1 MDLELKKSLKIIALV
16 TIISLMG
23 NIVLANDNGD
33 GEQEKYDITLS
44 QNYNYGEQKVNLE
57 WTGVTDDT
65 KLIDV
70 AQIGD
75 YVDYPISE
83 SKINS
88 NFSRLNRNIKNNTDI
103 KTEENKWRVLYND
116 GETVKLI
123 STNTV
128 ATTRISGEDYG
139 WRQANPYSY
148 GDEWGDCGGYGVYYQ
163 IDQIA
168 KCFADYNYI
177 NNVRSVD
184 IASLTRSNG
193 LINLRNFLGQTE
205 ADELEVEERQAGYQ
219 EIYDTDKR
227 DDFLGMGGYRIY
239 DAKVG
244 TITDQT
250 GFYTDGSKYFLPNY
264 YNGTDFLRAV
274 YYVDGN
280 GVYLHRVYT
289 KGKQITAG
297 VKIVITLRNEL
308 YKTSGDGSL
317 ENPWAISTTPGFA
330 KYTVYQKQEG
340 GEYEQ
345 KAIVSNPNIELNQTD
360 GILDLAAPDRPSAEL
375 GLIRGDGWNLN
386 LTVNSGDNGTYY
398 YHKVTAKAGKS
409 EKLYESNE
417 TCTTVATGVA
427 GYAYT
432 IDKNAYTDPGSQILS
447 RVGQKIKIPRTK
459 VNTEDY
465 LHIKAID
472 YAGNESETLHMKLT
486 FVFRDLN
493 LFKTYQEASNFDS
506 NGIAKT
512 PGWNYVNI
520 DWTPI
525 EIAEDRSELPDVELV
540 LDISG
545 SMNWNGRIGAM
556 KVGAKKLV
564 DNLLDRYPDMK
575 IGIVHYNNMENWDD
589 YSAREL
595 VTPTTDREVLKNKI
609 DTLKAYGENNAEN
622 GINLARKVFNRTN
635 KAAKIMIIMTDGGQT
650 SAGESSYSAS
660 RDALRQARSAGIN
673 IKALLINEDPF
684 ASVIYR
690 ADNNTICDD
699 VISVKDNS
707 DDVYN
712 AIAYDMYQKILDS
725 LVSKYSVYRDQEGV
739 NQYQLVKGEI
749 TEVNYGDGGA
759 TDRAGP
765 SRPIVTLSETGDR
778 DGNIKMSVWADDRG
792 TSYEFYA
799 KFVHPRTKEEL
810 YSNPTVQ
817 EVKTGVA
824 GYAWSVT
831 DSRDSDPGST
841 IRNLQF
847 VFGKNEVGKW
857 LHIRAIDYAGNLGE
871 VCHIKIETSRF
882 IPWEELNETKELFCV
897 QHGQT
902 IPAREDGKHL
912 NAVLTAG
919 SGEYA
924 IREVIADPKTGDRI
938 GTRFVEGTT
947 TNIYGTQPIYSY
959 SLGKY
964 EISPDTPARKP
975 GKEGNAT
982 DQEAY
987 ILNHYKENNTLESAV
1002 QKAMYHTEI
1011 SKGNVTWNWEETEE
1025 SSKLLAEANG
1035 YAAYKRKGYEFSN
1048 IKLDTAVYMD
1058 DDYKDVLIGPFILKY
1073 EPQGIKVAD
1082 KEIYFAGIVGMKI
1095 YNQNDEV
1102 ISELDKNANNIGSI
1116 NAEFVYTG
1124 TATANKRLEELFTK
1138 EKYKYPVGYEEFY
1151 IKIKYNDK
1159 LEDVTQI
1166 NKIEF
1171 IHSQYEVDA
1180 QYNVLDGTYNK
1191 VKWTPNRITRADKDV
1206 LWCNEVETNG
1216 YNQCIHN
1223 KTYSHIVGCYF
1234 YLTATVYNSYKTTS
1248 QRLIDVL
1255 WVKSGYNTKVQ
1266 TLYPNTGEEDP
1277 EYPSKSDEE
1286 KINEE
1291 WRLVMTLSGNVWN
1304 DGVEDQNN
1312 GLKENNESG
1321 IEKVRVNIYQ
1331 INKNGERTGL
1341 GYYTHTDTVGN
1352 YTLQDVKKG
1361 IYELEFVYNGQIYK
1375 STKLLV
1381 NGNVVDY
1388 KNDLSLSKYKN
1399 NSIAEETLDARQE
1412 LNIAYTEIAGN
1423 DTAIGGRGEIGLS
1436 YLEEINASYIQT
1448 TDNGYTK
1455 SEFEIPAKTSSNNVY
1470 YPISKRM
1477 TVNNQN
1483 YIRIIDT
1490 EYINLGLAERYK
1502 TDSSLRTDLYQTT
1515 FSIKGDKQSYIYS
1528 EKNIR
1533 DINSNAEVDEYVQ
1546 EVNRADYNWKLEDIL
1561 SKAPD
1566 EDTKNRLTEILGSKE
1581 NSELEAYLD
1590 YMIVIRNAGE
1600 KDQVQIA
1607 ELANY
1612 FSKDLEYV
1620 EKYRDFDITSWAQ
1633 VKYDTIN
1640 EESSRNKT
1648 DKIEIKW
1655 SANSKYGGVNNP
1667 YSNEYNKIYTTGLDR
1682 ADLRVQKGEYLEV
1695 HIILRVTKDNEGKI
1709 ELDENNAS
1717 KADMAEING
1726 YKTYYISDG
1735 SIAGLID
1742 RDSKPGNANP
1752 TEDREYWEDDEDKA
1766 PDLKMKL
1773 SESANSGESTDG
1785 QDDIKRDDNGNII
1798 GYGNVLE
1805 GNVWEDLKTTQNI
1818 QKLANNQI
1826 ISDGIRQ
1833 DDEPLIQNVQ
1843 VDLVEYFKHPTDS
1856 SKDVYLTLKTQK
1868 TRAVLSL
1875 SNGQK
1880 LDGGYSFI
1888 NLASGN
1894 YKIRFTYG
1902 TEEQLLQDSNL
1913 KYNGQDYQG
1922 ISTEDIYNKDGTET
1936 TYEDVEIMLVV
1947 DTSGSMNGSIENIKN
1962 LANKVQE
1969 GIANKLPKIKI
1980 GLTKFSNEAELI
1992 LRPTNN
1998 VNRLKREIE
2007 KLSSNGETAIAYGL
2021 DDAINSYSGSSKKRI
2036 MIVLT
2041 DSEETVQNVEQV
2053 IKKVED
2059 VSDNNKINLIT
2070 VLTKE
2075 NDEIFG
2081 TEAEPRRGTV
2091 YLNYNVDE
2099 NNIIEKVSNLVKE
2112 ESQLEDKKSSS
2123 KDIEG
2128 NEETPGTR
2136 AYSINKYK
2144 LMTLEKAEKID
2155 VENIKNLSGTE
2166 RAQRIKTLAE
2176 ETYMQA
2182 ESKMAKYKANN
2193 IKISNIH
2200 EYNLALMERPKT
2212 KLTIEAEI
2220 TAIKIVLSDNT
2231 TLIDT
2236 SKGISKNVMGL
2247 DVADAPV
2254 SIYMDEEIMQGSTL
2268 IVDYKVKVKNEG
2280 EIDTLANY
2288 ITGASTDTVTT
2299 SAKLVFNY
2307 TSKNML
2313 YRNSEISWDEV
2324 TIKDIQ
2330 GIITEEATKALK
2342 EENMKTYQTEGLG
2355 IELYPLGSKEVAEKK
2370 GSAEVNVIVTLSKII
2385 AAENNEADLTF
2396 DSSMEI
2402 VERENTVGHR
2412 AESEVPGNYVPD
2424 TTPIE
2429 LDAIKNRK
2437 IIITK
2442 PLGENQST
2450 TYVLI
2455 AIAIGIVAIITI
2467 AIIKKIK
2474 K

>member
-1 MDLELKKSLKIIALV
+1 MKKRLKIIALV
-16 TIISLMG
+16 AILSLMG
-23 NIVLANDNGD
+23 NIVLADDNGD
-33 GEQEKYDITLS
+33 GEQDKYDITLS

-83 SKINS
+83 SKLNS
-88 NFSRLNRNIKNNTDI
+88 NFNRLNRNIQYNTEL
-103 KTEENKWRVLYND
+103 KTDGNKWKVLYND
-116 GETVKLI
+116 GETIKLI
-123 STNTV
+123 SADTV

-139 WRQANPYSY
+139 WRKANPYSY

-168 KCFADYNYI
+168 KCFADYNYAS
-177 NNVRSVD
+177 NVRSVD
-184 IASLTRSNG
+184 IATLARSNG
-193 LINLRNFLGQTE
+193 LTNLRNFLGQTE
-205 ADELEVEERQAGYQ
+205 ADSIEVEERQEGYN
-219 EIYDTDKR
+219 EIYDTDKH
-227 DDFLGMGGYRIY
+227 DDWLGMGGYRIY

-244 TITDQT
+244 TVTDQT
-250 GFYTDGSKYFLPNY
+250 GFYTGGSRYFIPNY

-297 VKIVITLRNEL
+297 VKIVITLRNGL
-308 YKTSGDGSL
+308 YKTSGDGSP

-330 KYTVYQKQEG
+330 KYTVYQKEEG

-345 KAIVSNPNIELNQTD
+345 KATVSNPSIELNQTD
-360 GILDLAAPDRPSAEL
+360 GILDLAVPDKPTAEL

-398 YHKVTAKAGKS
+398 YHKITAKAGKS
-409 EKLYESNE
+409 EKLYTSNE
-417 TCTTVATGVA
+417 TCTTVVTGVA

-432 IDKNAYTDPGSQILS
+432 IDKNSNTDPGSQIMS
-447 RVGQKIKIPRTK
+447 RVGQKIKIPRTR
-459 VNTEDY
+459 VNTGDY

-493 LFKTYQEASNFDS
+493 LYKQYQEASNFDD
-506 NGIAKT
+506 NGIAQT

-525 EIAEDRSELPDVELV
+525 EITEDRSELPEVILTIDT
-540 LDISG
+540 SG
-545 SMNWNGRIGAM
+545 SMNRNGSGHWNESNPNNRINLVKSGATAL
-556 KVGAKKLV
+556 VTKL
-564 DNLLDRYPDMK
+564 LEYYPDMK
-575 IGIVHYNNMENWDD
+575 IGIVTFA
-589 YSAREL
+589 SG
-595 VTPTTDREVLKNKI
+595 VTVRANPTNDLNTLKNAI
-609 DTLKAYGENNAEN
+609 SGLYAVGSTNAAG
-622 GINLARKVFNRTN
+622 GISKSTDMLVNSTQKNRVLI
-635 KAAKIMIIMTDGGQT
+635 AMTDG
-650 SAGESSYSAS
+650 YPDSAS
-660 RDALRQARSAGIN
+660 ATIN
-673 IKALLINEDPF
+673 AIKRATNNNINVISLLIDAYSEAN
-684 ASVIYR
+684 SIYVPYSNKSYWV
-690 ADNNTICDD
+690 NNST
-699 VISVKDNS
+699 SEL
-707 DDVYN
+707 YN
-712 AIAYDMYQKILDS
+712 TLAYEMYQAIVDTMIS
-725 LVSKYSVYRDQEGV
+725 RYDVYRDQEGI
-739 NQYQLVKGEI
+739 NKYQKVLGET
-749 TEVNYGDGGA
+749 TEVNYADSGA

-765 SRPIVTLSETGDR
+765 TRPIVTLSETADR
-778 DGNIKMSVWADDRG
+778 DGKIKMSVWAEDRG

-841 IRNLQF
+841 IRDLQF

-857 LHIRAIDYAGNLGE
+857 LHIRAIDHAGNLGE

-882 IPWEELNETKELFCV
+882 IPWEELNETEELFCV

-912 NAVLTAG
+912 NAVLAAG
-919 SGEYA
+919 SGAYA
-924 IREVIADPKTGDRI
+924 IREVIADPKTGDRV

-964 EISPDTPARKP
+964 EISPDTPSRKP

-1025 SSKLLAEANG
+1025 SSKLLAEANA
-1035 YAAYKRKGYEFSN
+1035 YASYKRKGYEFSN

-1058 DDYKDVLIGPFILKY
+1058 NDYKDVLIGPFILKY
-1073 EPQGIKVAD
+1073 DPQGVKVAD
-1082 KEIYFAGIVGMKI
+1082 KEVYFAGITGMKI

-1116 NAEFVYTG
+1116 DAEFVYTG

-1151 IKIKYNDK
+1151 IKIKYNKK

-1191 VKWTPNRITRADKDV
+1191 VKWTPNRITKVDKDV

-1216 YNQCIHN
+1216 YNKCIHD

-1234 YLTATVYNSYKTTS
+1234 YLTATVYNSYRTTS

-1255 WVKSGYNTKVQ
+1255 WVKNGYNTKVQ
-1266 TLYPNTGEEDP
+1266 TLYPGTGEEDP

-1286 KINEE
+1286 KINDN
-1291 WRLVMTLSGNVWN
+1291 WRLVMTFDGNVWD
-1304 DGVEDQNN
+1304 DGMEDKNN
-1312 GLKENNESG
+1312 GLKENSESG
-1321 IEKVRVNIYQ
+1321 IEKAEVNIYQ
-1331 INKNGERTGL
+1331 IDQNKKRTGIS
-1341 GYYTHTDTVGN
+1341 YNTYTDTVGN
-1352 YTLQDVKKG
+1352 YTLKDVKKG
-1361 IYELEFVYNGQIYK
+1361 IYEIEFVYNGQIYK

-1399 NSIAEETLDARQE
+1399 NSVAEETATDRQE
-1412 LNIAYTEIAGN
+1412 LNTAYTEIAGN

-1455 SEFEIPAKTSSNNVY
+1455 PEFAISARTSSNDVY
-1470 YPISKRM
+1470 YPISKRI
-1477 TVNNQN
+1477 TVDTKN
-1483 YIRIIDT
+1483 YIRIVDT
-1490 EYINLGLAERYK
+1490 EYINLGLSERYK

-1533 DINSNAEVDEYVQ
+1533 DINSNTEVDEYVQ
-1546 EVNRADYNWKLEDIL
+1546 EVNRADYNWKLEDVL

-1566 EDTKNRLTEILGSKE
+1566 EETKNRLMEILGSKE

-1590 YMIVIRNAGE
+1590 YIIVIRNAGE

-1612 FSKDLEYV
+1612 FSKDLEYS

-1633 VKYDTIN
+1633 VKYDTVN
-1640 EESSRNKT
+1640 EETSRNKT

-1655 SANSKYGGVNNP
+1655 SANSKYGGINNP

-1682 ADLRVQKGEYLEV
+1682 EDLRVQKGEYLEV
-1695 HIILRVTKDNEGKI
+1695 HIILKVTKNSEGKI

-1742 RDSKPGNANP
+1742 RDSKPGNGNP
-1752 TEDREYWEDDEDKA
+1752 TEEKEYREDDEDKA

-1773 SESANSGESTDG
+1773 SESSNSGDSTDG
-1785 QDDIKRDDNGNII
+1785 QDNIKKDDDGNIR

-1805 GNVWEDLKTTQNI
+1805 GNVWEDLKTTKNI

-1902 TEEQLLQDSNL
+1902 TEEQLLQDADL

-1922 ISTEDIYNKDGTET
+1922 ISTEDIYNKEGTET
-1936 TYEDVEIMLVV
+1936 TYEDVEIMLVADV
-1947 DTSGSMNGSIENIKN
+1947 SGSMNGSIDNIKN

-1969 GIANKLPKIKI
+1969 GIASKLPKIKI

-1998 VNRLKREIE
+1998 TNKLKREIE
-2007 KLSSNGETAIAYGL
+2007 KLNAKGETAIAYGL
-2021 DDAINSYSGSSKKRI
+2021 DNALNSYSSEAKKKI
-2036 MIVLT
+2036 MLVLT

-2053 IKKVED
+2053 IKKVEEVTD
-2059 VSDNNKINLIT
+2059 SNKINLIT

-2075 NDEIFG
+2075 NDDIFG
-2081 TEAEPRRGTV
+2081 TESEPRRGTV

-2099 NNIIEKVSNLVKE
+2099 NAIIEKVSNLVKE
-2112 ESQLEDKKSSS
+2112 ESQLENKKSSS
-2123 KDIEG
+2123 KDLEG
-2128 NEETPGTR
+2128 NEKTPGTR
-2136 AYSINKYK
+2136 VYSINKYK

-2155 VENIKNLSGTE
+2155 VENIKKLSGTE
-2166 RAQRIKTLAE
+2166 REERIKTLAK

-2193 IKISNIH
+2193 VKKSNIH

-2220 TAIKIVLSDNT
+2220 TAIKVVLSDNT

-2236 SKGISKNVMGL
+2236 SKGMSKNVMGL
-2247 DVADAPV
+2247 DVQNAPV

-2268 IVDYKVKVKNEG
+2268 IVDYKVKVRNEG

-2307 TSKNML
+2307 TSRNML
-2313 YRNSEISWDEV
+2313 YRNSDISWDEV

-2330 GIITEEATKALK
+2330 GMITDEAKKVLK
-2342 EENMKTYQTEGLG
+2342 EEDMKTYQTEGLG
-2355 IELYPLGSKEVAEKK
+2355 IELYPLGSKEVEEKK
-2370 GSAEVNVIVTLSKII
+2370 GSAEVDVIITLSKII

-2402 VERENTVGHR
+2402 VERENTAGHR
-2412 AESEVPGNYVPD
+2412 SETEIPGNYVPD

-2437 IIITK
+2437 IIISK
-2442 PLGENQST
+2442 PLGENKST

-2455 AIAIGIVAIITI
+2455 AIATGIVVIIGVVLI
-2467 AIIKKIK
+2467 QRKKK
-2474 K
+2474 

>member
-1 MDLELKKSLKIIALV
+1 MKKRLKIIALV
-16 TIISLMG
+16 AILSLMG
-23 NIVLANDNGD
+23 NIVLADDNGD
-33 GEQEKYDITLS
+33 GEQDKYDITLS

-83 SKINS
+83 SKLNS
-88 NFSRLNRNIKNNTDI
+88 NFNRLDRNIQYNTELKIDG
-103 KTEENKWRVLYND
+103 NKWKVLYND
-116 GETVKLI
+116 GETIKLI
-123 STNTV
+123 SADTV

-139 WRQANPYSY
+139 WRKANPYSY

-168 KCFADYNYI
+168 KCFANYNYAS
-177 NNVRSVD
+177 NVRSVD
-184 IASLTRSNG
+184 IATLARSNG
-193 LINLRNFLGQTE
+193 LTNLRNFLGQTE
-205 ADELEVEERQAGYQ
+205 ADSIEVEERQEGYN
-219 EIYDTDKR
+219 EIYDTDKH
-227 DDFLGMGGYRIY
+227 DDWLGMGGYRIY

-250 GFYTDGSKYFLPNY
+250 GFYTGGSRYFIPNY

-280 GVYLHRVYT
+280 GIYLHRVYT

-297 VKIVITLRNEL
+297 VKIVITLRNGL
-308 YKTSGDGSL
+308 YKTSGDGSP
-317 ENPWAISTTPGFA
+317 ENPWTISTIPGFA

-345 KAIVSNPNIELNQTD
+345 KSTVSNPSIELNQTD
-360 GILDLAAPDRPSAEL
+360 AILDLAVPDKPTAEL

-398 YHKVTAKAGKS
+398 YHKITAKAGKS
-409 EKLYESNE
+409 EKLYTSNE
-417 TCTTVATGVA
+417 TCTTVVTGVA
-427 GYAYT
+427 GYSYT
-432 IDKNAYTDPGSQILS
+432 IDKNSDTNPGSQIMS

-459 VNTEDY
+459 VNTGDY

-493 LFKTYQEASNFDS
+493 LYKQYQEASNFDD
-506 NGIAKT
+506 NGIAQT

-525 EIAEDRSELPDVELV
+525 EITEDRSELPEVILTIDT
-540 LDISG
+540 SG
-545 SMNWNGRIGAM
+545 SMNRNGSGHWNESNPNNRINLVKSGATAL
-556 KVGAKKLV
+556 VTKL
-564 DNLLDRYPDMK
+564 LEYYPDMK
-575 IGIVHYNNMENWDD
+575 IGIVTFA
-589 YSAREL
+589 SG
-595 VTPTTDREVLKNKI
+595 VTVRANPTNDLNTLKNAI
-609 DTLKAYGENNAEN
+609 SGLYAVGSTNAAG
-622 GINLARKVFNRTN
+622 GISKSTDMLVNSTQKNRVLI
-635 KAAKIMIIMTDGGQT
+635 AMTDG
-650 SAGESSYSAS
+650 YPDSAS
-660 RDALRQARSAGIN
+660 ATIN
-673 IKALLINEDPF
+673 AIKRATNNNINVISLLIDAYSEAN
-684 ASVIYR
+684 SIYVPYSNKSYWV
-690 ADNNTICDD
+690 NNST
-699 VISVKDNS
+699 SEL
-707 DDVYN
+707 YN
-712 AIAYDMYQKILDS
+712 TLAYEMYQAIVDTMIS
-725 LVSKYSVYRDQEGV
+725 RYDVYRDQEGI
-739 NQYQLVKGEI
+739 NKYQKVLGET
-749 TEVNYGDGGA
+749 TEVNYADSGA

-765 SRPIVTLSETGDR
+765 TRPIVTLSETADR
-778 DGNIKMSVWADDRG
+778 DGKIKMSVWAEDRG

-841 IRNLQF
+841 IRDLQF

-857 LHIRAIDYAGNLGE
+857 LHIRAIDHAGNLGE

-882 IPWEELNETKELFCV
+882 IPWEELNETEELFCV

-912 NAVLTAG
+912 NAVLAAG
-919 SGEYA
+919 SGAYA
-924 IREVIADPKTGDRI
+924 IREVIADPKTGDRV

-964 EISPDTPARKP
+964 EISPDTPSRKP

-1025 SSKLLAEANG
+1025 SSKLLAEANA
-1035 YAAYKRKGYEFSN
+1035 YASYKRKGYEFSN

-1058 DDYKDVLIGPFILKY
+1058 NDYKDVLIGPFILKY
-1073 EPQGIKVAD
+1073 DPQGVKVAD
-1082 KEIYFAGIVGMKI
+1082 KEVYFAGITGMKI

-1116 NAEFVYTG
+1116 DAEFVYTG

-1151 IKIKYNDK
+1151 IKIKYNKK

-1191 VKWTPNRITRADKDV
+1191 VKWTPNRITKVDKDV

-1216 YNQCIHN
+1216 YNKCIHD

-1234 YLTATVYNSYKTTS
+1234 YLTATVYNSYRTTS

-1255 WVKSGYNTKVQ
+1255 WVKNGYNTKVQ
-1266 TLYPNTGEEDP
+1266 TLYPGTGEEDP

-1286 KINEE
+1286 KINDN
-1291 WRLVMTLSGNVWN
+1291 WRLVMTFDGNVWD
-1304 DGVEDQNN
+1304 DGMEDKNN
-1312 GLKENNESG
+1312 GLKENSESG
-1321 IEKVRVNIYQ
+1321 IEKAEVNIYQ
-1331 INKNGERTGL
+1331 IDQNKKRTGIS
-1341 GYYTHTDTVGN
+1341 YNTYTDTVGN
-1352 YTLQDVKKG
+1352 YTLKDVKKG
-1361 IYELEFVYNGQIYK
+1361 IYEIEFVYNGQIYK

-1399 NSIAEETLDARQE
+1399 NSVAEETATDRQE
-1412 LNIAYTEIAGN
+1412 LNTAYTEIAGN

-1455 SEFEIPAKTSSNNVY
+1455 PEFAISARTSSNDVY
-1470 YPISKRM
+1470 YPISKRI
-1477 TVNNQN
+1477 TVDTKN
-1483 YIRIIDT
+1483 YIRIVDT
-1490 EYINLGLAERYK
+1490 EYINLGLSERYK

-1533 DINSNAEVDEYVQ
+1533 DINSNTEVDEYVQ
-1546 EVNRADYNWKLEDIL
+1546 EVNRADYNWKLEDVL

-1566 EDTKNRLTEILGSKE
+1566 EETKNRLMEILGSKE

-1590 YMIVIRNAGE
+1590 YIIVIRNAGE

-1612 FSKDLEYV
+1612 FSKDLEYS

-1633 VKYDTIN
+1633 VKYDTVN
-1640 EESSRNKT
+1640 EETSRNKT

-1655 SANSKYGGVNNP
+1655 SANSKYGGINNP

-1682 ADLRVQKGEYLEV
+1682 EDLRVQKGEYLEV
-1695 HIILRVTKDNEGKI
+1695 HIILKVTKNSEGKI

-1742 RDSKPGNANP
+1742 RDSKPGNGNP
-1752 TEDREYWEDDEDKA
+1752 TEEKEYREDDEDKA

-1773 SESANSGESTDG
+1773 SESSNSGDSTDG
-1785 QDDIKRDDNGNII
+1785 QDNIKKDDDGNIR

-1805 GNVWEDLKTTQNI
+1805 GNVWEDLKTTKNI

-1902 TEEQLLQDSNL
+1902 TEEQLLQDADL

-1922 ISTEDIYNKDGTET
+1922 ISTEDIYNKEGTET
-1936 TYEDVEIMLVV
+1936 TYEDVEIMLVADV
-1947 DTSGSMNGSIENIKN
+1947 SGSMNGSIDNIKN

-1969 GIANKLPKIKI
+1969 GIASKLPKIKI

-1998 VNRLKREIE
+1998 TNKLKREIE
-2007 KLSSNGETAIAYGL
+2007 KLNAKGETAIAYGL
-2021 DDAINSYSGSSKKRI
+2021 DNALNSYSSEAKKKI
-2036 MIVLT
+2036 MLVLT

-2053 IKKVED
+2053 IKKVEEVTD
-2059 VSDNNKINLIT
+2059 SNKINLIT

-2075 NDEIFG
+2075 NDDIFG
-2081 TEAEPRRGTV
+2081 TESEPRRGTV

-2099 NNIIEKVSNLVKE
+2099 NVIIEKVSNLVKE
-2112 ESQLEDKKSSS
+2112 ESQLENKKSSS
-2123 KDIEG
+2123 KDLEG
-2128 NEETPGTR
+2128 NEKTPGTR
-2136 AYSINKYK
+2136 VYSINKYK

-2155 VENIKNLSGTE
+2155 VENIKKLSGTE
-2166 RAQRIKTLAE
+2166 REERIKTLAK

-2193 IKISNIH
+2193 VKKSNIH

-2220 TAIKIVLSDNT
+2220 TAIKVVLSDNT

-2236 SKGISKNVMGL
+2236 SKGMSKNVMGL
-2247 DVADAPV
+2247 DVQNAPV

-2268 IVDYKVKVKNEG
+2268 IVDYKVKVRNEG

-2307 TSKNML
+2307 TSRNML
-2313 YRNSEISWDEV
+2313 YRNSDISWDEV

-2330 GIITEEATKALK
+2330 GMITDEAKKVLK
-2342 EENMKTYQTEGLG
+2342 EEDMKTYQTEGLG
-2355 IELYPLGSKEVAEKK
+2355 IELYPLGSKEVEEKK
-2370 GSAEVNVIVTLSKII
+2370 GSAEVDVIITLSKII

-2402 VERENTVGHR
+2402 VERENTAGHR
-2412 AESEVPGNYVPD
+2412 SETEIPGNYVPD

-2437 IIITK
+2437 IIISK
-2442 PLGENQST
+2442 PLGENKST

-2455 AIAIGIVAIITI
+2455 AIATGIVVIIGVVLI
-2467 AIIKKIK
+2467 QRKKK
-2474 K
+2474 

>member
-1 MDLELKKSLKIIALV
+1 MKKRLKIIALV
-16 TIISLMG
+16 TLMSLMG
-23 NIVLANDNGD
+23 NIVLADDNGD
-33 GEQEKYDITLS
+33 QEKYDITLN

-83 SKINS
+83 SKLNS
-88 NFSRLNRNIKNNTDI
+88 NFNKLNSHIRYNTDI
-103 KTEENKWRVLYND
+103 KATGNKWKVLYND
-116 GETVKLI
+116 GETIKLI
-123 STNTV
+123 STDTV
-128 ATTRISGEDYG
+128 ATTKISGEDYG

-148 GDEWGDCGGYGVYYQ
+148 GDEWGDGGGYGMYYQ

-168 KCFADYNYI
+168 KCFADYNYVS
-177 NNVRSVD
+177 NVRTVD
-184 IASLTRSNG
+184 IASLARSSG
-193 LINLRNFLGQTE
+193 LTNLRNFLGQTE
-205 ADELEVEERQAGYQ
+205 ADDIEVEERQEGYN

-227 DDFLGMGGYRIY
+227 DDFLGTGIGGYRIY
-239 DAKVG
+239 HAKVG
-244 TITDQT
+244 TITDKT
-250 GFYTDGSKYFLPNY
+250 GFYIGGSKYFLPNY
-264 YNGTDFLRAV
+264 YNGNNFLRAV

-280 GVYLHRVYT
+280 GLYLHRVYT
-289 KGKQITAG
+289 KGKRISAG
-297 VKIVITLRNEL
+297 VKIVITLRDGL
-308 YKTSGDGSL
+308 YKTSGDGSP

-345 KAIVSNPNIELNQTD
+345 KAIVSNPSIELTQTD
-360 GILDLAAPDRPSAEL
+360 GILDLAAPDRPTAEL

-409 EKLYESNE
+409 EKLYTSNE
-417 TCTTVATGVA
+417 TCTTVVTGVA
-427 GYAYT
+427 GYSYT
-432 IDKNAYTDPGSQILS
+432 IDKNGNTDPGNRILS
-447 RVGQKIKIPRTK
+447 RVGQTIKIPRTK
-459 VNTEDY
+459 VNTGEY

-493 LFKTYQEASNFDS
+493 LYKQYQEASNFDD
-506 NGIAKT
+506 NGIAQT

-525 EIAEDRSELPDVELV
+525 EITEDRTEIPDVCLAIDV
-540 LDISG
+540 SG
-545 SMNWNGRIGAM
+545 SMRGRGISVVKSGMTVLINKLMDYYPEMRISIIAFNSYARIKIQNSNNRNALLSAINSLGAS
-556 KVGAKKLV
+556 GGTRADL
-564 DNLLDRYPDMK
+564 
-575 IGIVHYNNMENWDD
+575 GIREGNNIINN
-589 YSAREL
+589 S
-595 VTPTTDREVLKNKI
+595 TQKNHVLI
-609 DTLKAYGENNAEN
+609 T
-622 GINLARKVFNRTN
+622 
-635 KAAKIMIIMTDGGQT
+635 MTDGMSGGDPNSEILRANQRGTKTISLIIDYGETGQFT
-650 SAGESSYSAS
+650 NSNSLYTVSAG
-660 RDALRQARSAGIN
+660 
-673 IKALLINEDPF
+673 
-684 ASVIYR
+684 
-690 ADNNTICDD
+690 NN
-699 VISVKDNS
+699 SL
-707 DDVYN
+707 YN
-712 AIAYDMYQKILDS
+712 AIAYSLYQEIQDTMIS
-725 LVSKYSVYRDQEGV
+725 RYDVYRDQEGI
-739 NQYQLVKGEI
+739 NKYQKVLGET
-749 TEVNYGDGGA
+749 TEVNYADGGA

-765 SRPIVTLSETGDR
+765 TRPIVTLSETADR
-778 DGNIKMSVWADDRG
+778 DGNIKMSVWAEDRG

-799 KFVHPRTKEEL
+799 KFVHPRTKAEL

-841 IRNLQF
+841 IRDLQF

-857 LHIRAIDYAGNLGE
+857 LHIRAIDHAGNLGK

-882 IPWEELNETKELFCV
+882 IPWEELNETEELFCV

-912 NAVLTAG
+912 NAVLAAG
-919 SGEYA
+919 SGAYA
-924 IREVIADPKTGDRI
+924 IREVIADPKTGDRV

-964 EISPDTPARKP
+964 EISPDTPSRKP

-1025 SSKLLAEANG
+1025 SSKLLAEANA
-1035 YAAYKRKGYEFSN
+1035 YASYKRKGYEFSN

-1058 DDYKDVLIGPFILKY
+1058 NDYKDVLIGPFILKY
-1073 EPQGIKVAD
+1073 DPQGVKVAD
-1082 KEIYFAGIVGMKI
+1082 KEVYFAGITGMKI

-1116 NAEFVYTG
+1116 DAEFVYTG

-1151 IKIKYNDK
+1151 IKIKYNKK

-1191 VKWTPNRITRADKDV
+1191 VKWTPNRITKVDKDV

-1216 YNQCIHN
+1216 YNKCIHD

-1255 WVKSGYNTKVQ
+1255 WVKNGYKTKVQ
-1266 TLYPNTGEEDP
+1266 TLYPGTGEEDP

-1286 KINEE
+1286 KINDN
-1291 WRLVMTLSGNVWN
+1291 WRLVMTFDGNVWD
-1304 DGVEDQNN
+1304 DGMEDKNN
-1312 GLKENNESG
+1312 GLKENSESG
-1321 IEKVRVNIYQ
+1321 IEKAEVNIYQ
-1331 INKNGERTGL
+1331 IDQNKKRTGIS
-1341 GYYTHTDTVGN
+1341 YNTYTDTVGN
-1352 YTLQDVKKG
+1352 YTLKDVKKG
-1361 IYELEFVYNGQIYK
+1361 IYEIEFVYNGQIYK

-1399 NSIAEETLDARQE
+1399 NSVAEETATDRQE
-1412 LNIAYTEIAGN
+1412 LNTAYTEIAGN

-1455 SEFEIPAKTSSNNVY
+1455 PEFAISARTSSNDVY
-1470 YPISKRM
+1470 YPISKRI
-1477 TVNNQN
+1477 TVDNKN
-1483 YIRIIDT
+1483 YIRIVDT
-1490 EYINLGLAERYK
+1490 EYINLGLSERYK

-1515 FSIKGDKQSYIYS
+1515 FSIKGEKQSYIYS

-1533 DINSNAEVDEYVQ
+1533 DINSNTEVDEYVQ
-1546 EVNRADYNWKLEDIL
+1546 EVNRADYNWKLEDVL

-1566 EDTKNRLTEILGSKE
+1566 EETKNRLMEILGSKE

-1590 YMIVIRNAGE
+1590 YIIVIRNAGE

-1612 FSKDLEYV
+1612 FSKDLEYS

-1633 VKYDTIN
+1633 VKYDTVN
-1640 EESSRNKT
+1640 EETSRNKT

-1655 SANSKYGGVNNP
+1655 SANSKYGGINNP

-1682 ADLRVQKGEYLEV
+1682 EDLRVQKGEYLEV
-1695 HIILRVTKDNEGKI
+1695 HIILKVTKNSEGKI

-1742 RDSKPGNANP
+1742 RDSKPGNGNP
-1752 TEDREYWEDDEDKA
+1752 TEEKEYREDDEDKA

-1773 SESANSGESTDG
+1773 SESSNSGDSTDG
-1785 QDDIKRDDNGNII
+1785 QDNIKKDDDGNIR

-1805 GNVWEDLKTTQNI
+1805 GNVWEDLKTTKNI

-1856 SKDVYLTLKTQK
+1856 SKDVYLTIKTQK

-1888 NLASGN
+1888 NLPAGK
-1894 YKIRFTYG
+1894 YKVKFTYG
-1902 TEEQLLQDSNL
+1902 NEEQLKENL

-1922 ISTEDIYNKDGTET
+1922 IMTEDIYDKEGTKK
-1936 TYEDVEIMLVV
+1936 TYEDVEVMLVA
-1947 DTSGSMNGSIENIKN
+1947 DSSGSMTSSINAIKD
-1962 LANKVQE
+1962 LANKVSD
-1969 GIANKLPKIKI
+1969 KLKSNSPGIKI
-1980 GLTKFSNEAELI
+1980 GLVKFNNEAKL
-1992 LRPTNN
+1992 LLNPTDNAN
-1998 VNRLKREIE
+1998 
-2007 KLSSNGETAIAYGL
+2007 KLQRAINSLNSSDETAIGYGL
-2021 DDAINSYSGSSKKRI
+2021 DKAVNGYTKDAKKKI
-2036 MIVLT
+2036 MLLLT
-2041 DSEETVQNVEQV
+2041 DSDETVEQIEKV
-2053 IKKVED
+2053 IKRVETITD
-2059 VSDNNKINLIT
+2059 VGKINLIT

-2081 TEAEPRRGTV
+2081 TEAQPRRGVV
-2091 YLNYNVDE
+2091 YQIQDANSDTIIDEIVKNVKDYGFGENKISNAKDVEGDE
-2099 NNIIEKVSNLVKE
+2099 N
-2112 ESQLEDKKSSS
+2112 
-2123 KDIEG
+2123 
-2128 NEETPGTR
+2128 TPGTR
-2136 AYSINKYK
+2136 IYSINKYK
-2144 LMTLEKAEKID
+2144 NMTWGKASKID
-2155 VENIKNLSGTE
+2155 VEKIAETENTSDKEKMIKD
-2166 RAQRIKTLAE
+2166 LAD
-2176 ETYMQA
+2176 ETYMTA
-2182 ESKMAKYKANN
+2182 ESQMAHYAPNNVKA
-2193 IKISNIH
+2193 SNIH

-2212 KLTIEAEI
+2212 KLTISSEI
-2220 TAIKIVLSDNT
+2220 TAIKVILSDNT
-2231 TLIDT
+2231 VLIDT
-2236 SKGISKNVMGL
+2236 SKGMNRNVMGL
-2247 DVADAPV
+2247 DVKNAPV
-2254 SIYMDEEIMQGSTL
+2254 SIYMDEEVMHGTTL
-2268 IVDYKVKVKNEG
+2268 IVEYKITLKNEG
-2280 EIDTLANY
+2280 EIDSLSNY
-2288 ITGASTDTVTT
+2288 ITGASADTVAT
-2299 SAKLVFNY
+2299 AANLVFNY

-2313 YRNSEISWDEV
+2313 YRDATVKWDEV
-2324 TIKDIQ
+2324 KISQLKNKNNDMLSDEVKSSLS
-2330 GIITEEATKALK
+2330 EEEKRVYETNGFGLK
-2342 EENMKTYQTEGLG
+2342 
-2355 IELYPLGSKEVAEKK
+2355 LYPLGSKEVEDGT
-2370 GSAEVNVIVTLSKII
+2370 GSSEATFTLTLSKLMTS
-2385 AAENNEADLTF
+2385 ENTESDLTF

-2402 VERENTVGHR
+2402 VERGNDAGRR
-2412 AESEVPGNYVPD
+2412 AENETPGNHVPD
-2424 TTPIE
+2424 PLVSPKEADGI
-2429 LDAIKNRK
+2429 NGRR

-2442 PLGENQST
+2442 PLGENRST
-2450 TYVLI
+2450 LYVVI
-2455 AIAIGIVAIITI
+2455 AIVLGVITIISI

>member
-1 MDLELKKSLKIIALV
+1 MKKRLKIIALV
-16 TIISLMG
+16 AILSLMG
-23 NIVLANDNGD
+23 NIVLADDNGD
-33 GEQEKYDITLS
+33 GEQDKYDITLS

-83 SKINS
+83 SKLNS
-88 NFSRLNRNIKNNTDI
+88 NFNRLDRNIQYNTELKIDG
-103 KTEENKWRVLYND
+103 NKWKVLYND
-116 GETVKLI
+116 GETIKLI
-123 STNTV
+123 SADTV

-139 WRQANPYSY
+139 WRKANPYSY

-168 KCFADYNYI
+168 KCFANYNYAS
-177 NNVRSVD
+177 NVRSVD
-184 IASLTRSNG
+184 IATLARSNG
-193 LINLRNFLGQTE
+193 LTNLRNFLGQTE
-205 ADELEVEERQAGYQ
+205 ADSIEVEERQEGYN
-219 EIYDTDKR
+219 EIYDTDKH
-227 DDFLGMGGYRIY
+227 DDWLGMGGYRIY

-250 GFYTDGSKYFLPNY
+250 GFYTGGSRYFIPNY

-280 GVYLHRVYT
+280 GIYLHRVYT

-297 VKIVITLRNEL
+297 VKIVITLRNGL
-308 YKTSGDGSL
+308 YKTSGDGSP
-317 ENPWAISTTPGFA
+317 ENPWTISTIPGFA

-345 KAIVSNPNIELNQTD
+345 KSTVSNPSIELNQTD
-360 GILDLAAPDRPSAEL
+360 AILDLAVPDKPTAEL

-398 YHKVTAKAGKS
+398 YHKITAKAGKS
-409 EKLYESNE
+409 EKLYTSNE
-417 TCTTVATGVA
+417 TCTTVVTGVA
-427 GYAYT
+427 GYSYT
-432 IDKNAYTDPGSQILS
+432 IDKNSDTNPGSQIMS

-459 VNTEDY
+459 VNTGDY

-493 LFKTYQEASNFDS
+493 LYKQYQEASNFDD
-506 NGIAKT
+506 NGIAQT

-525 EIAEDRSELPDVELV
+525 EITEDRSELPEVILTIDT
-540 LDISG
+540 SG
-545 SMNWNGRIGAM
+545 SMNRNGSGHWNESNPNNRINLVKSGATAL
-556 KVGAKKLV
+556 VTKL
-564 DNLLDRYPDMK
+564 LEYYPDMK
-575 IGIVHYNNMENWDD
+575 IGIVTFA
-589 YSAREL
+589 SG
-595 VTPTTDREVLKNKI
+595 VTVRANPTNDLNTLKNAI
-609 DTLKAYGENNAEN
+609 SGLYAVGSTNAAG
-622 GINLARKVFNRTN
+622 GISKSTDMLVNSTQKNRVLI
-635 KAAKIMIIMTDGGQT
+635 AMTDG
-650 SAGESSYSAS
+650 YPDSAS
-660 RDALRQARSAGIN
+660 ATIN
-673 IKALLINEDPF
+673 AIKRATNNNINVISLLIDAYSEAN
-684 ASVIYR
+684 SIYVPYSNKSYWV
-690 ADNNTICDD
+690 NNST
-699 VISVKDNS
+699 SEL
-707 DDVYN
+707 YN
-712 AIAYDMYQKILDS
+712 TLAYEMYQAIVDTMIS
-725 LVSKYSVYRDQEGV
+725 RYDVYRDQEGI
-739 NQYQLVKGEI
+739 NKYQKVLGET
-749 TEVNYGDGGA
+749 TEVNYADSGA

-765 SRPIVTLSETGDR
+765 TRPIVTLSETADR
-778 DGNIKMSVWADDRG
+778 DGKIKMSVWAEDRG

-841 IRNLQF
+841 IRDLQF

-857 LHIRAIDYAGNLGE
+857 LHIRAIDHAGNLGE

-882 IPWEELNETKELFCV
+882 IPWEELNETEELFCV

-912 NAVLTAG
+912 NAVLAAG
-919 SGEYA
+919 SGAYA
-924 IREVIADPKTGDRI
+924 IREVIADPKTGDRV

-964 EISPDTPARKP
+964 EISPDTPSRKP

-1025 SSKLLAEANG
+1025 SSKLLAEANA
-1035 YAAYKRKGYEFSN
+1035 YASYKRKGYEFSN

-1058 DDYKDVLIGPFILKY
+1058 NDYKDVLIGPFILKY
-1073 EPQGIKVAD
+1073 DPQGVKVAD
-1082 KEIYFAGIVGMKI
+1082 KEVYFAGITGMKI

-1116 NAEFVYTG
+1116 DAEFVYTG

-1151 IKIKYNDK
+1151 IKIKYNKK

-1191 VKWTPNRITRADKDV
+1191 VKWTPNRITKVDKDV

-1216 YNQCIHN
+1216 YNKCIHD

-1234 YLTATVYNSYKTTS
+1234 YLTATVYNSYRTTS

-1255 WVKSGYNTKVQ
+1255 WVKNGYNTKVQ
-1266 TLYPNTGEEDP
+1266 TLYPGTGEEDP

-1286 KINEE
+1286 KINDN
-1291 WRLVMTLSGNVWN
+1291 WRLVMTFDGNVWD
-1304 DGVEDQNN
+1304 DGMEDKNN
-1312 GLKENNESG
+1312 GLKENSESG
-1321 IEKVRVNIYQ
+1321 IEKAEVNIYQ
-1331 INKNGERTGL
+1331 IDQNKKRTGIS
-1341 GYYTHTDTVGN
+1341 YNTYTDTVGN
-1352 YTLQDVKKG
+1352 YTLKDVKKG
-1361 IYELEFVYNGQIYK
+1361 IYEIEFVYNGQIYK

-1399 NSIAEETLDARQE
+1399 NSVAEETATDRQE
-1412 LNIAYTEIAGN
+1412 LNTAYTEIAGN

-1455 SEFEIPAKTSSNNVY
+1455 PEFAISARTSSNDVY
-1470 YPISKRM
+1470 YPISKRI
-1477 TVNNQN
+1477 TVDTKN
-1483 YIRIIDT
+1483 YIRIVDT
-1490 EYINLGLAERYK
+1490 EYINLGLSERYK

-1533 DINSNAEVDEYVQ
+1533 DINSNTEVDEYVQ
-1546 EVNRADYNWKLEDIL
+1546 EVNRADYNWKLEDVL

-1566 EDTKNRLTEILGSKE
+1566 EETKNRLMEILGSKE

-1590 YMIVIRNAGE
+1590 YIIVIRNAGE

-1612 FSKDLEYV
+1612 FSKDLEYS

-1633 VKYDTIN
+1633 VKYDTVN
-1640 EESSRNKT
+1640 EETSRNKT

-1655 SANSKYGGVNNP
+1655 SANSKYGGINNP

-1682 ADLRVQKGEYLEV
+1682 EDLRVQKGEYLEV
-1695 HIILRVTKDNEGKI
+1695 HIILKVTKNSEGKI

-1742 RDSKPGNANP
+1742 RDSKPGNGNP
-1752 TEDREYWEDDEDKA
+1752 TEEKEYREDDEDKA

-1773 SESANSGESTDG
+1773 SESSNSGDSTDG
-1785 QDDIKRDDNGNII
+1785 QDNIKKDDDGNIR

-1805 GNVWEDLKTTQNI
+1805 GNVWEDLKTTKNI

-1902 TEEQLLQDSNL
+1902 TEEQLLQDADL

-1922 ISTEDIYNKDGTET
+1922 ISTEDIYNKEGTET
-1936 TYEDVEIMLVV
+1936 TYEDVEIMLVADV
-1947 DTSGSMNGSIENIKN
+1947 SGSMNGSIDNIKN

-1969 GIANKLPKIKI
+1969 GIASKLPKIKI

-1998 VNRLKREIE
+1998 TNKLKREIE
-2007 KLSSNGETAIAYGL
+2007 KLNAKGETAIAYGL
-2021 DDAINSYSGSSKKRI
+2021 DNALNSYSSEAKKKI
-2036 MIVLT
+2036 MLVLT

-2053 IKKVED
+2053 IKKVEEVTD
-2059 VSDNNKINLIT
+2059 SNKINLIT

-2075 NDEIFG
+2075 NDDIFG
-2081 TEAEPRRGTV
+2081 TESEPRRGTV

-2099 NNIIEKVSNLVKE
+2099 NVIIEKVSNLVKE
-2112 ESQLEDKKSSS
+2112 ESQLENKKSSS
-2123 KDIEG
+2123 KDLAG
-2128 NEETPGTR
+2128 NEKTPGTR
-2136 AYSINKYK
+2136 VYSINKYK

-2155 VENIKNLSGTE
+2155 VENIKKLSGTE
-2166 RAQRIKTLAE
+2166 REERIKTLAK

-2193 IKISNIH
+2193 VKKSNIH

-2220 TAIKIVLSDNT
+2220 TAIKVVLSDNT

-2236 SKGISKNVMGL
+2236 SKGMSKNVMGL
-2247 DVADAPV
+2247 DVQNAPV

-2268 IVDYKVKVKNEG
+2268 IVDYKVKVRNEG

-2307 TSKNML
+2307 TSRNML
-2313 YRNSEISWDEV
+2313 YRNSDISWDEV

-2330 GIITEEATKALK
+2330 GMITDEAKKVLK
-2342 EENMKTYQTEGLG
+2342 EEDMKTYQTEGLG
-2355 IELYPLGSKEVAEKK
+2355 IELYPLGSKEVEEKK
-2370 GSAEVNVIVTLSKII
+2370 GSAEVDVIITLSKII

-2402 VERENTVGHR
+2402 VERENTAGHR
-2412 AESEVPGNYVPD
+2412 SETEIPGNYVPD

-2437 IIITK
+2437 IIISK
-2442 PLGENQST
+2442 PLGENKST

-2455 AIAIGIVAIITI
+2455 AIATGIVVIIGVVLI
-2467 AIIKKIK
+2467 QRKKK
-2474 K
+2474 

>member
-1 MDLELKKSLKIIALV
+1 MKKRLKIIALV
-16 TIISLMG
+16 AILSLMG
-23 NIVLANDNGD
+23 NIVLADDNGD
-33 GEQEKYDITLS
+33 GEQDKYDITLS

-83 SKINS
+83 SKLNS
-88 NFSRLNRNIKNNTDI
+88 NFNRLDRNIQYNTELKIDG
-103 KTEENKWRVLYND
+103 NKWKVLYND
-116 GETVKLI
+116 GETIKLI
-123 STNTV
+123 SADTV

-139 WRQANPYSY
+139 WRKANPYSY

-168 KCFADYNYI
+168 KCFANYNYAS
-177 NNVRSVD
+177 NVRSVD
-184 IASLTRSNG
+184 IATLARSNG
-193 LINLRNFLGQTE
+193 LTNLRNFLGQTE
-205 ADELEVEERQAGYQ
+205 ADSIEVEERQEGYN
-219 EIYDTDKR
+219 EIYDTDKH
-227 DDFLGMGGYRIY
+227 DDWLGMGGYRIY

-250 GFYTDGSKYFLPNY
+250 GFYTGGSRYFIPNY

-280 GVYLHRVYT
+280 GIYLHRVYT

-297 VKIVITLRNEL
+297 VKIVITLRNGL
-308 YKTSGDGSL
+308 YKTSGDGSP
-317 ENPWAISTTPGFA
+317 ENPWTISTIPGFA

-345 KAIVSNPNIELNQTD
+345 KSTVSNPSIELNQTD
-360 GILDLAAPDRPSAEL
+360 AILDLAVPDKPTAEL

-398 YHKVTAKAGKS
+398 YHKITAKAGKS
-409 EKLYESNE
+409 EKLYTSNE
-417 TCTTVATGVA
+417 TCTTVVTGVA
-427 GYAYT
+427 GYSYI
-432 IDKNAYTDPGSQILS
+432 IDKNSDTNPGSQIMS

-459 VNTEDY
+459 VNTGDY

-493 LFKTYQEASNFDS
+493 LYKQYQEASNFDD
-506 NGIAKT
+506 NGIAQT

-525 EIAEDRSELPDVELV
+525 EITEDRSELPEVILTIDT
-540 LDISG
+540 SG
-545 SMNWNGRIGAM
+545 SMNRNGSGHWNESNPNNRINLVKSGATAL
-556 KVGAKKLV
+556 VTKL
-564 DNLLDRYPDMK
+564 LEYYPDMK
-575 IGIVHYNNMENWDD
+575 IGIVTFA
-589 YSAREL
+589 SG
-595 VTPTTDREVLKNKI
+595 VTVRANPTNDLNTLKNAI
-609 DTLKAYGENNAEN
+609 SGLYAVGSTNAAG
-622 GINLARKVFNRTN
+622 GISKSTDMLVNSTQKNRVLI
-635 KAAKIMIIMTDGGQT
+635 AMTDG
-650 SAGESSYSAS
+650 YPDSAS
-660 RDALRQARSAGIN
+660 ATIN
-673 IKALLINEDPF
+673 AIKRATNNNINVISLLIDAYSEAN
-684 ASVIYR
+684 SIYVPYSNKSYWV
-690 ADNNTICDD
+690 NNST
-699 VISVKDNS
+699 SEL
-707 DDVYN
+707 YN
-712 AIAYDMYQKILDS
+712 TLAYEMYQAIVDTMIS
-725 LVSKYSVYRDQEGV
+725 RYDVYRDQEGI
-739 NQYQLVKGEI
+739 NKYQKVLGET
-749 TEVNYGDGGA
+749 TEVNYADSGA

-765 SRPIVTLSETGDR
+765 TRPIVTLSETADR
-778 DGNIKMSVWADDRG
+778 DGKIKMSVWAEDRG

-841 IRNLQF
+841 IRDLQF

-857 LHIRAIDYAGNLGE
+857 LHIRAIDHAGNLGE

-882 IPWEELNETKELFCV
+882 IPWEELNETEELFCV

-912 NAVLTAG
+912 NAVLAAG
-919 SGEYA
+919 SGAYA
-924 IREVIADPKTGDRI
+924 IREVIADPKTGDRV

-964 EISPDTPARKP
+964 EISPDTPSRKP

-1025 SSKLLAEANG
+1025 SSKLLAEANA
-1035 YAAYKRKGYEFSN
+1035 YASYKRKGYEFSN

-1058 DDYKDVLIGPFILKY
+1058 NDYKDVLIGPFILKY
-1073 EPQGIKVAD
+1073 DPQGVKVAD
-1082 KEIYFAGIVGMKI
+1082 KEVYFAGITGMKI

-1116 NAEFVYTG
+1116 DAEFVYTG

-1151 IKIKYNDK
+1151 IKIKYNKK

-1191 VKWTPNRITRADKDV
+1191 VKWTPNRITKVDKDV

-1216 YNQCIHN
+1216 YNKCIHD

-1234 YLTATVYNSYKTTS
+1234 YLTATVYNSYRTTS

-1255 WVKSGYNTKVQ
+1255 WVKNGYNTKVQ
-1266 TLYPNTGEEDP
+1266 TLYPGTGEEDP

-1286 KINEE
+1286 KINDN
-1291 WRLVMTLSGNVWN
+1291 WRLVMTFDGNVWD
-1304 DGVEDQNN
+1304 DGMEDKNN
-1312 GLKENNESG
+1312 GLKENSESG
-1321 IEKVRVNIYQ
+1321 IEKAEVNIYQ
-1331 INKNGERTGL
+1331 IDQNKKRTGIS
-1341 GYYTHTDTVGN
+1341 YNTYTDTVGN
-1352 YTLQDVKKG
+1352 YTLKDVKKG
-1361 IYELEFVYNGQIYK
+1361 IYEIEFVYNGQIYK

-1399 NSIAEETLDARQE
+1399 NSVAEETATDRQE
-1412 LNIAYTEIAGN
+1412 LNTAYTEIAGN

-1455 SEFEIPAKTSSNNVY
+1455 PEFAISARTSSNDVY
-1470 YPISKRM
+1470 YPISKRI
-1477 TVNNQN
+1477 TVDTKN
-1483 YIRIIDT
+1483 YIRIVDT
-1490 EYINLGLAERYK
+1490 EYINLGLSERYK

-1533 DINSNAEVDEYVQ
+1533 DINSNTEVDEYVQ
-1546 EVNRADYNWKLEDIL
+1546 GVNRADYNWKLEDVL

-1566 EDTKNRLTEILGSKE
+1566 EETKNRLMEILGSKE

-1590 YMIVIRNAGE
+1590 YIIVIRNAGE

-1612 FSKDLEYV
+1612 FSKDLEYS

-1633 VKYDTIN
+1633 VKYDTVN
-1640 EESSRNKT
+1640 EETSRNKT

-1655 SANSKYGGVNNP
+1655 SANSKYGGINNP

-1682 ADLRVQKGEYLEV
+1682 EDLRVQKGEYLEV
-1695 HIILRVTKDNEGKI
+1695 HIILKVTKNSEGKI

-1742 RDSKPGNANP
+1742 RDSKPGNGNP
-1752 TEDREYWEDDEDKA
+1752 TEEKEYREDDEDKA

-1773 SESANSGESTDG
+1773 SESSNSGDSTDG
-1785 QDDIKRDDNGNII
+1785 QDNIKKDDDGNIR

-1805 GNVWEDLKTTQNI
+1805 GNVWEDLKTTKNI

-1902 TEEQLLQDSNL
+1902 TEEQLLQDADL

-1922 ISTEDIYNKDGTET
+1922 ISTEDIYNKEGTET
-1936 TYEDVEIMLVV
+1936 TYEDVEIMLVADV
-1947 DTSGSMNGSIENIKN
+1947 SGSMNGSIDNIKN

-1969 GIANKLPKIKI
+1969 GIASKLPKIKI

-1998 VNRLKREIE
+1998 TNKLKREIE
-2007 KLSSNGETAIAYGL
+2007 KLNAKGETAIAYGL
-2021 DDAINSYSGSSKKRI
+2021 DNALNSYSSEAKKKI
-2036 MIVLT
+2036 MLVLT

-2053 IKKVED
+2053 IKKVEEVTD
-2059 VSDNNKINLIT
+2059 SNKINLIT

-2075 NDEIFG
+2075 NDDIFG
-2081 TEAEPRRGTV
+2081 TESEPRRGTV

-2099 NNIIEKVSNLVKE
+2099 NVIIEKVSNLVKE
-2112 ESQLEDKKSSS
+2112 ESQLENKKSSS
-2123 KDIEG
+2123 KDLEG
-2128 NEETPGTR
+2128 NEKTPGTR
-2136 AYSINKYK
+2136 VYSINKYK

-2155 VENIKNLSGTE
+2155 VENIKKLSGTE
-2166 RAQRIKTLAE
+2166 REERIKTLAK

-2193 IKISNIH
+2193 VKKSNIH

-2220 TAIKIVLSDNT
+2220 TAIKVVLSDNT

-2236 SKGISKNVMGL
+2236 SKGMSKNVMGL
-2247 DVADAPV
+2247 DVQNAPV

-2268 IVDYKVKVKNEG
+2268 IVDYKVKVRNEG

-2307 TSKNML
+2307 TSRNML
-2313 YRNSEISWDEV
+2313 YRNSDISWDEV

-2330 GIITEEATKALK
+2330 GMITDEAKKVLK
-2342 EENMKTYQTEGLG
+2342 EEDMKTYQTEGLG
-2355 IELYPLGSKEVAEKK
+2355 IELYPLGSKEVEEKK
-2370 GSAEVNVIVTLSKII
+2370 GSAEVDVIITLSKII

-2402 VERENTVGHR
+2402 VERENTAGHR
-2412 AESEVPGNYVPD
+2412 SETEIPGNYVPD

-2437 IIITK
+2437 IIISK
-2442 PLGENQST
+2442 PLGENKST

-2455 AIAIGIVAIITI
+2455 AIATGIVVIIGVVLI
-2467 AIIKKIK
+2467 QRKKK
-2474 K
+2474 

>member
-1 MDLELKKSLKIIALV
+1 MKKCLKIIALV
-16 TIISLMG
+16 TILSLMG
-23 NIVLANDNGD
+23 NIVLAEDNGD

-44 QNYNYGEQKVNLE
+44 QNYNYGEQKLNLE

-75 YVDYPISE
+75 YVDYPIST
-83 SKINS
+83 SKLNS
-88 NFSRLNRNIKNNTDI
+88 NFNRLNRNIQYNTEL
-103 KTEENKWRVLYND
+103 KTDGNKWKVLYND
-116 GETVKLI
+116 GETIKLI
-123 STNTV
+123 SADTV

-139 WRQANPYSY
+139 WKKANPYSY

-168 KCFADYNYI
+168 KCFADYNYAS
-177 NNVRSVD
+177 NVRSVD
-184 IASLTRSNG
+184 IAALARSNG
-193 LINLRNFLGQTE
+193 LTNLRNFLGQTE
-205 ADELEVEERQAGYQ
+205 ADSIEVEERQEGYN
-219 EIYDTDKR
+219 EIYDTDKH
-227 DDFLGMGGYRIY
+227 DDWLGMGGYRIY

-244 TITDQT
+244 TITEQI
-250 GFYTDGSKYFLPNY
+250 GFYTGGSRYFIPNY

-297 VKIVITLRNEL
+297 VKIVITLRNGL
-308 YKTSGDGSL
+308 YKTSGDGSP
-317 ENPWAISTTPGFA
+317 ENPWAISTIPGFA
-330 KYTVYQKQEG
+330 KYTVYQKEEG

-345 KAIVSNPNIELNQTD
+345 KATVANPSIELNQTD
-360 GILDLAAPDRPSAEL
+360 GILDLAAPDRPTAEL
-375 GLIRGDGWNLN
+375 GLIRGDDWNLN

-398 YHKVTAKAGKS
+398 YHKITAKAGKS
-409 EKLYESNE
+409 EKLYTSNE
-417 TCTTVATGVA
+417 TCTTVVTGVA

-432 IDKNAYTDPGSQILS
+432 IDKNSDTNPGSQIMS

-459 VNTEDY
+459 VNTGDY

-493 LFKTYQEASNFDS
+493 LYKQYQEASNFDD
-506 NGIAKT
+506 NGIAQT

-525 EIAEDRSELPDVELV
+525 EITEDRREIPDVCLV
-540 LDISG
+540 IDTSG
-545 SMNWNGRIGAM
+545 SMDGRRIRIVREGGAALINKLFDYYPEIKVSIVTFESHVRTLIQSSNDRNALLRVIRNLDTGNMTNGGGGVRQGTNI
-556 KVGAKKLV
+556 
-564 DNLLDRYPDMK
+564 LLNSTQK
-575 IGIVHYNNMENWDD
+575 NH
-589 YSAREL
+589 
-595 VTPTTDREVLKNKI
+595 VLI
-609 DTLKAYGENNAEN
+609 T
-622 GINLARKVFNRTN
+622 
-635 KAAKIMIIMTDGGQT
+635 MTDGYSNEGP
-650 SAGESSYSAS
+650 SPPGELRRAQNNGIKTISLMIDMYDDDQFREYSNKMYYASSGSSSLY
-660 RDALRQARSAGIN
+660 D
-673 IKALLINEDPF
+673 
-684 ASVIYR
+684 
-690 ADNNTICDD
+690 T
-699 VISVKDNS
+699 
-707 DDVYN
+707 
-712 AIAYDMYQKILDS
+712 IAYSLYQEIQDTMIS
-725 LVSKYSVYRDQEGV
+725 RYDVYRDQEGI
-739 NQYQLVKGEI
+739 NKYQKVVGEI
-749 TEVNYGDGGA
+749 TEVNYADGGA

-765 SRPIVTLSETGDR
+765 TRPIVTLSETADR
-778 DGNIKMSVWADDRG
+778 DENIKMSVWAEDRG

-831 DSRDSDPGST
+831 DSKDSDPGST

-857 LHIRAIDYAGNLGE
+857 LHIRGIDYAGNLGE

-1035 YAAYKRKGYEFSN
+1035 YASYKRKGYEFSN

-1058 DDYKDVLIGPFILKY
+1058 NDYKDVIIGPFILKY

-1082 KEIYFAGIVGMKI
+1082 KEIYFAGITGMKI

-1151 IKIKYNDK
+1151 IKIKYNEK

-1171 IHSQYEVDA
+1171 IHNQYEVDA

-1216 YNQCIHN
+1216 YNKCIHD

-1266 TLYPNTGEEDP
+1266 TLYPDTGEEDP
-1277 EYPSKSDEE
+1277 EYPSKSNEE
-1286 KINEE
+1286 KINDK
-1291 WRLVMTLSGNVWN
+1291 WRLVITFDGNVWN
-1304 DGVEDQNN
+1304 DGMEDQNN

-1331 INKNGERTGL
+1331 INKNGNRTGIE
-1341 GYYTHTDTVGN
+1341 YYTHTDSVGN

-1381 NGNVVDY
+1381 NGNIVDY
-1388 KNDLSLSKYKN
+1388 KNDLSLSKYTN
-1399 NSIAEETLDARQE
+1399 NSIAEETSKDRQE
-1412 LNIAYTEIAGN
+1412 LNTAYTEIAGN
-1423 DTAIGGRGEIGLS
+1423 DTAIGDRGQIGLS

-1455 SEFEIPAKTSSNNVY
+1455 PEFAISARTSSYDLY
-1470 YPISKRM
+1470 YPISKRI
-1477 TVNNQN
+1477 TVDNQN

-1490 EYINLGLAERYK
+1490 GYINLGLVERYK

-1533 DINSNAEVDEYVQ
+1533 DINSNTEVDEYVQ

-1612 FSKDLEYV
+1612 FSKDLEYA
-1620 EKYRDFDITSWAQ
+1620 DDISSWAQ
-1633 VKYDTIN
+1633 VKYDTVN
-1640 EESSRNKT
+1640 EETIRNKT

-1667 YSNEYNKIYTTGLDR
+1667 YSNEYNKVYTTGLDR

-1742 RDSKPGNANP
+1742 RDSKPGNGNP
-1752 TEDREYWEDDEDKA
+1752 TEEKEYREDDEDKA

-1773 SESANSGESTDG
+1773 SESSNSGDSTDG
-1785 QDDIKRDDNGNII
+1785 QDNIKKDDDGNIR

-1805 GNVWEDLKTTQNI
+1805 GNVWEDLKTTKNI

-1902 TEEQLLQDSNL
+1902 TEEQLLQDADL

-1922 ISTEDIYNKDGTET
+1922 ISTEDIYNKEGTET
-1936 TYEDVEIMLVV
+1936 TYEDVEIMLVADV
-1947 DTSGSMNGSIENIKN
+1947 SGSMNGSIDNIKN

-1969 GIANKLPKIKI
+1969 GIASKLPKIKI

-1998 VNRLKREIE
+1998 TNKLKREIE
-2007 KLSSNGETAIAYGL
+2007 KLNAKGETAIAYGL
-2021 DDAINSYSGSSKKRI
+2021 DNALNSYSSEAKKKI
-2036 MIVLT
+2036 MLVLT

-2053 IKKVED
+2053 IKKVEEVTD
-2059 VSDNNKINLIT
+2059 SNKINLIT

-2075 NDEIFG
+2075 NDDIFG
-2081 TEAEPRRGTV
+2081 TESEPRRGTV

-2099 NNIIEKVSNLVKE
+2099 NVIIEKVSNLVKE
-2112 ESQLEDKKSSS
+2112 ESQLENKKSSS
-2123 KDIEG
+2123 KDLEG
-2128 NEETPGTR
+2128 NEKTPGTR
-2136 AYSINKYK
+2136 VYSINKYK

-2155 VENIKNLSGTE
+2155 VENIKKLSGTE
-2166 RAQRIKTLAE
+2166 REERIKTLAK

-2193 IKISNIH
+2193 VKKSNIH

-2220 TAIKIVLSDNT
+2220 TAIKVVLSDNT

-2236 SKGISKNVMGL
+2236 SKGMSKNVMGL
-2247 DVADAPV
+2247 DVQNAPV

-2268 IVDYKVKVKNEG
+2268 IVDYKVKVRNEG

-2307 TSKNML
+2307 TSRNML
-2313 YRNSEISWDEV
+2313 YRNSDISWDEV

-2330 GIITEEATKALK
+2330 GMITDEAKKVLK
-2342 EENMKTYQTEGLG
+2342 EEDMKTYQTEGLG
-2355 IELYPLGSKEVAEKK
+2355 IELYPLGSKEVEEKK
-2370 GSAEVNVIVTLSKII
+2370 GSAEVDVIITLSKII

-2402 VERENTVGHR
+2402 VERENTAGHR
-2412 AESEVPGNYVPD
+2412 SETEIPGNYVPD

-2437 IIITK
+2437 IIISK
-2442 PLGENQST
+2442 PLGENKST

-2455 AIAIGIVAIITI
+2455 AIATGIVVIIGVVLI
-2467 AIIKKIK
+2467 QRKKK
-2474 K
+2474 

>member
-1 MDLELKKSLKIIALV
+1 MKKRLKIIALV
-16 TIISLMG
+16 TLMSLMG
-23 NIVLANDNGD
+23 NIVLADDNGD
-33 GEQEKYDITLS
+33 GNQEKYDITLN

-83 SKINS
+83 SKLNS
-88 NFSRLNRNIKNNTDI
+88 NFNKLNSHIRYNTDI
-103 KTEENKWRVLYND
+103 KATGNKWKVLYND
-116 GETVKLI
+116 GETIKLI
-123 STNTV
+123 STDTV
-128 ATTRISGEDYG
+128 ATTKISGEDYG

-148 GDEWGDCGGYGVYYQ
+148 GDEWGDGGGYGMYYQ

-168 KCFADYNYI
+168 KCFADYNYVS
-177 NNVRSVD
+177 NVRTVD
-184 IASLTRSNG
+184 IASLARSSG
-193 LINLRNFLGQTE
+193 LTNLRNFLGQTE
-205 ADELEVEERQAGYQ
+205 ADDIEVEERQEGYN

-227 DDFLGMGGYRIY
+227 DDLFGIGGYRIY
-239 DAKVG
+239 HAKVG
-244 TITDQT
+244 TITDKT
-250 GFYTDGSKYFLPNY
+250 GFYIGGSKYFLPNY
-264 YNGTDFLRAV
+264 YNGNNFLRAV

-280 GVYLHRVYT
+280 GLYLHRVYT
-289 KGKQITAG
+289 KGKRISAG
-297 VKIVITLRNEL
+297 VKIVITLRDGL
-308 YKTSGDGSL
+308 YKTSGDGSP

-345 KAIVSNPNIELNQTD
+345 KAIVSNPSIELTQTD
-360 GILDLAAPDRPSAEL
+360 GILDLAAPDRPTAEL

-409 EKLYESNE
+409 EKLYTSNE
-417 TCTTVATGVA
+417 TCTTVVTGVA
-427 GYAYT
+427 GYSYT
-432 IDKNAYTDPGSQILS
+432 IDKNGNTDPGNRILS
-447 RVGQKIKIPRTK
+447 RVGQTIKIPRTK
-459 VNTEDY
+459 VNTGEY

-493 LFKTYQEASNFDS
+493 LYKQYQEASNFDD
-506 NGIAKT
+506 NGIAHT

-525 EIAEDRSELPDVELV
+525 EITEDRTEIPDVCLV
-540 LDISG
+540 IDTSG
-545 SMNWNGRIGAM
+545 SMDGRRISIVREGGAALINKLFDYYPEIKVSIVTFESHVRTLIQSSNDRNALLRVIRNLDTGNMTNGGGGVRQGTNI
-556 KVGAKKLV
+556 
-564 DNLLDRYPDMK
+564 LLNSTQK
-575 IGIVHYNNMENWDD
+575 NH
-589 YSAREL
+589 
-595 VTPTTDREVLKNKI
+595 VLI
-609 DTLKAYGENNAEN
+609 T
-622 GINLARKVFNRTN
+622 
-635 KAAKIMIIMTDGGQT
+635 MTDGYSNEGPPPP
-650 SAGESSYSAS
+650 GELRRAQNNGIKTISLMIDMYDDDQFREYSNKMYYASSGSSSLY
-660 RDALRQARSAGIN
+660 D
-673 IKALLINEDPF
+673 
-684 ASVIYR
+684 
-690 ADNNTICDD
+690 T
-699 VISVKDNS
+699 
-707 DDVYN
+707 
-712 AIAYDMYQKILDS
+712 IAYSLYQEIQDTMIS
-725 LVSKYSVYRDQEGV
+725 RYDVYRDQEGI
-739 NQYQLVKGEI
+739 NKYQKVLGET
-749 TEVNYGDGGA
+749 TEVNYADGGA

-765 SRPIVTLSETGDR
+765 TRPIVTLSETADR
-778 DGNIKMSVWADDRG
+778 DGNIKMSVWAEDRG

-799 KFVHPRTKEEL
+799 KFVHPRTKAEL

-841 IRNLQF
+841 IRDLQF

-857 LHIRAIDYAGNLGE
+857 LHIRAIDHAGNLGE

-882 IPWEELNETKELFCV
+882 IPWEELNETEELFCV

-912 NAVLTAG
+912 NAVLAAG
-919 SGEYA
+919 SGAYA
-924 IREVIADPKTGDRI
+924 IREVIADPKTGDRV

-964 EISPDTPARKP
+964 EISPDTPSRKP

-1025 SSKLLAEANG
+1025 SSKLLAEANA
-1035 YAAYKRKGYEFSN
+1035 YASYKRKGYEFSN

-1058 DDYKDVLIGPFILKY
+1058 NDYKDVLIGPFILKY
-1073 EPQGIKVAD
+1073 DPQGVKVAD
-1082 KEIYFAGIVGMKI
+1082 KEVYFAGITGMKI

-1116 NAEFVYTG
+1116 DAEFVYTG

-1151 IKIKYNDK
+1151 IKIKYNKK

-1191 VKWTPNRITRADKDV
+1191 VKWTPNRITKVDKDV

-1216 YNQCIHN
+1216 YNKCIHD

-1234 YLTATVYNSYKTTS
+1234 YLTATVYNSYMTTS

-1255 WVKSGYNTKVQ
+1255 WVKNGYKTKVQ
-1266 TLYPNTGEEDP
+1266 TLYPGTGEEDP

-1286 KINEE
+1286 KINDN
-1291 WRLVMTLSGNVWN
+1291 WRLVMTFDGNVWD
-1304 DGVEDQNN
+1304 DGMEDKNN
-1312 GLKENNESG
+1312 GLKENSESG
-1321 IEKVRVNIYQ
+1321 IEKAEVNIYQ
-1331 INKNGERTGL
+1331 IDQNKKRTGIS
-1341 GYYTHTDTVGN
+1341 YNTYTDTVGN
-1352 YTLQDVKKG
+1352 YTLKDVKKG
-1361 IYELEFVYNGQIYK
+1361 IYEIEFVYNGQIYK

-1399 NSIAEETLDARQE
+1399 NSVAEETATDRQE
-1412 LNIAYTEIAGN
+1412 LNTAYTEIAGN

-1455 SEFEIPAKTSSNNVY
+1455 QEFAISARTSSNDVY
-1470 YPISKRM
+1470 YPISKRI
-1477 TVNNQN
+1477 TVDNKN
-1483 YIRIIDT
+1483 YIRIVDT
-1490 EYINLGLAERYK
+1490 EYINLGLSERYK

-1515 FSIKGDKQSYIYS
+1515 FSIKGEKQSYIYS

-1533 DINSNAEVDEYVQ
+1533 DINSNTEVDEYVQ
-1546 EVNRADYNWKLEDIL
+1546 EVNRADYNWKLEDVL

-1566 EDTKNRLTEILGSKE
+1566 EETKNRLMEILGSKE

-1590 YMIVIRNAGE
+1590 YIIVIRNAGE

-1612 FSKDLEYV
+1612 FSKDLEYS

-1633 VKYDTIN
+1633 VKYDTVN
-1640 EESSRNKT
+1640 EETRRNKT

-1655 SANSKYGGVNNP
+1655 SANSKYGGINNP
-1667 YSNEYNKIYTTGLDR
+1667 YSNDYNKIYTTGLDR
-1682 ADLRVQKGEYLEV
+1682 EDLRVQKGEYLEV
-1695 HIILRVTKDNEGKI
+1695 HIILKVTKNSEGKI

-1742 RDSKPGNANP
+1742 RDSKPGNGNP
-1752 TEDREYWEDDEDKA
+1752 TEEKEYREDDEDKA

-1773 SESANSGESTDG
+1773 SESSNSGDSTDG
-1785 QDDIKRDDNGNII
+1785 QDNIKKDDDGNIR

-1805 GNVWEDLKTTQNI
+1805 GNVWEDLKTTKNI

-1856 SKDVYLTLKTQK
+1856 SKDVYLTIKTQK

-1888 NLASGN
+1888 NLPAGK
-1894 YKIRFTYG
+1894 YKVKFTYG
-1902 TEEQLLQDSNL
+1902 NEEQLKENL

-1922 ISTEDIYNKDGTET
+1922 IMTEDIYDKEGTKK
-1936 TYEDVEIMLVV
+1936 TYEDVEVMLVA
-1947 DTSGSMNGSIENIKN
+1947 DSSGSMTSSINAIKD
-1962 LANKVQE
+1962 LANKVSD
-1969 GIANKLPKIKI
+1969 KLKSNSPGIKI
-1980 GLTKFSNEAELI
+1980 GLVKFNNEAKL
-1992 LRPTNN
+1992 LLNPTDNAN
-1998 VNRLKREIE
+1998 
-2007 KLSSNGETAIAYGL
+2007 KLQRAINSLNSSDETAIGYGL
-2021 DDAINSYSGSSKKRI
+2021 DKAVNGYTKDAKKKI
-2036 MIVLT
+2036 MLLLT
-2041 DSEETVQNVEQV
+2041 DSDETVEQIEKV
-2053 IKKVED
+2053 IKRVETITD
-2059 VSDNNKINLIT
+2059 VGKINLIT

-2081 TEAEPRRGTV
+2081 TEAQPRRGVV
-2091 YLNYNVDE
+2091 YQIQDANSDTIIDEIVKNVKDYEFGENKISNAKDVEGDE
-2099 NNIIEKVSNLVKE
+2099 N
-2112 ESQLEDKKSSS
+2112 
-2123 KDIEG
+2123 
-2128 NEETPGTR
+2128 TPGTR
-2136 AYSINKYK
+2136 IYSINKYK
-2144 LMTLEKAEKID
+2144 NMTWGKASKID
-2155 VENIKNLSGTE
+2155 VEKIAETENTSDKEKMIKD
-2166 RAQRIKTLAE
+2166 LAE
-2176 ETYMQA
+2176 ETYMTA
-2182 ESKMAKYKANN
+2182 ESKMAHYAPNN
-2193 IKISNIH
+2193 VKVSNIH

-2212 KLTIEAEI
+2212 KLTISSEI
-2220 TAIKIVLSDNT
+2220 TAIKVILSDNT
-2231 TLIDT
+2231 VLIDT
-2236 SKGISKNVMGL
+2236 SKGMNRNVMGL
-2247 DVADAPV
+2247 DVKNAPV
-2254 SIYMDEEIMQGSTL
+2254 SIYMDEEVMHGTTL
-2268 IVDYKVKVKNEG
+2268 IVEYKITLKNEG
-2280 EIDTLANY
+2280 EIDSLSNY
-2288 ITGASTDTVTT
+2288 ITGASADTVAT
-2299 SAKLVFNY
+2299 AANLVFNY

-2313 YRNSEISWDEV
+2313 YRDATVKWDEV
-2324 TIKDIQ
+2324 KISQLKNKNNDMLSDEVKSSLS
-2330 GIITEEATKALK
+2330 EEEKRVYETNGFGLK
-2342 EENMKTYQTEGLG
+2342 
-2355 IELYPLGSKEVAEKK
+2355 LYPLGSKEVEDGTESSEATFTL
-2370 GSAEVNVIVTLSKII
+2370 TLSKLMTS
-2385 AAENNEADLTF
+2385 ENTESDLTF

-2402 VERENTVGHR
+2402 VERGNDAGRR
-2412 AESEVPGNYVPD
+2412 AENETPGNHVPD
-2424 TTPIE
+2424 PLVSPKEADGI
-2429 LDAIKNRK
+2429 NGRR

-2442 PLGENQST
+2442 PLGENRST
-2450 TYVLI
+2450 LYVVI
-2455 AIAIGIVAIITI
+2455 AIVLGVITIISI

>member
-1 MDLELKKSLKIIALV
+1 MKKRLKIIALV
-16 TIISLMG
+16 AILSLMG
-23 NIVLANDNGD
+23 NIVLADDNGD
-33 GEQEKYDITLS
+33 GEQDKYDITLS

-83 SKINS
+83 SKLNS
-88 NFSRLNRNIKNNTDI
+88 NFNRLDRNIQYNTELKIDG
-103 KTEENKWRVLYND
+103 NKWKVLYND
-116 GETVKLI
+116 GETIKLI
-123 STNTV
+123 SADTV

-139 WRQANPYSY
+139 WRKANPYSY

-168 KCFADYNYI
+168 KCFANYNYAS
-177 NNVRSVD
+177 NVRSVD
-184 IASLTRSNG
+184 IATLARSNG
-193 LINLRNFLGQTE
+193 LTNLRNFLGQTE
-205 ADELEVEERQAGYQ
+205 ADSIEVEERQEGYN
-219 EIYDTDKR
+219 EIYDTDKH
-227 DDFLGMGGYRIY
+227 DDWLGMGGYRIY

-250 GFYTDGSKYFLPNY
+250 GFYTGGSRYFIPNY

-280 GVYLHRVYT
+280 GIYLHRVYT

-297 VKIVITLRNEL
+297 VKIVITLRNGL
-308 YKTSGDGSL
+308 YKTSGDGSP
-317 ENPWAISTTPGFA
+317 ENPWTISTIPGFA

-345 KAIVSNPNIELNQTD
+345 KSTVSNPSIELNQTD
-360 GILDLAAPDRPSAEL
+360 AILDLAVPDKPTAEL

-398 YHKVTAKAGKS
+398 YHKITAKAGKS
-409 EKLYESNE
+409 EKLYTSNE
-417 TCTTVATGVA
+417 TCTTVVTGVA
-427 GYAYT
+427 GYSYT
-432 IDKNAYTDPGSQILS
+432 IDKNSDTNPGSQIMS

-459 VNTEDY
+459 VNTGDY

-493 LFKTYQEASNFDS
+493 LYKQYQEASNFDD
-506 NGIAKT
+506 NGIAQT

-525 EIAEDRSELPDVELV
+525 EITEDRSELPEVILTIDT
-540 LDISG
+540 SG
-545 SMNWNGRIGAM
+545 SMNRNGSGHWNESNPNNRINLVKSGATAL
-556 KVGAKKLV
+556 VTKL
-564 DNLLDRYPDMK
+564 LEYYPDMK
-575 IGIVHYNNMENWDD
+575 IGIVTFA
-589 YSAREL
+589 SG
-595 VTPTTDREVLKNKI
+595 VTVRANPTNDLNTLKNAI
-609 DTLKAYGENNAEN
+609 SGLYAVGSTNAAG
-622 GINLARKVFNRTN
+622 GISKSTDMLVNSTQKNRVLI
-635 KAAKIMIIMTDGGQT
+635 AMTDG
-650 SAGESSYSAS
+650 YPDSAS
-660 RDALRQARSAGIN
+660 ATIN
-673 IKALLINEDPF
+673 AIKRATNNNINVISLLIDAYSEAN
-684 ASVIYR
+684 SIYVPYSNKSYWV
-690 ADNNTICDD
+690 NNST
-699 VISVKDNS
+699 SEL
-707 DDVYN
+707 YN
-712 AIAYDMYQKILDS
+712 TLAYEMYQAIVDTMIS
-725 LVSKYSVYRDQEGV
+725 RYDVYRDQEGI
-739 NQYQLVKGEI
+739 NKYQKVLGET
-749 TEVNYGDGGA
+749 TEVNYADSGA

-765 SRPIVTLSETGDR
+765 TRPIVTLSETADR
-778 DGNIKMSVWADDRG
+778 DGKIKMSVWAEDRG

-841 IRNLQF
+841 IRDLQF

-857 LHIRAIDYAGNLGE
+857 LHIRAIDHAGNLGE

-882 IPWEELNETKELFCV
+882 IPWEELNETEELFCV

-912 NAVLTAG
+912 NAVLAAG
-919 SGEYA
+919 SGAYA
-924 IREVIADPKTGDRI
+924 IREVIADPKTGDRV

-964 EISPDTPARKP
+964 EISPDTPSRKP

-1025 SSKLLAEANG
+1025 SSKLLAEANA
-1035 YAAYKRKGYEFSN
+1035 YASYKRKGYEFSN

-1058 DDYKDVLIGPFILKY
+1058 NDYKDVLIGPFILKY
-1073 EPQGIKVAD
+1073 DPQGVKVAD
-1082 KEIYFAGIVGMKI
+1082 KEVYFAGITGMKI

-1116 NAEFVYTG
+1116 DAEFVYTG

-1151 IKIKYNDK
+1151 IKIKYNKK

-1191 VKWTPNRITRADKDV
+1191 VKWTPNRITKVDKDV

-1216 YNQCIHN
+1216 YNKCIHD

-1234 YLTATVYNSYKTTS
+1234 YLTATVYNSYRTTS

-1255 WVKSGYNTKVQ
+1255 WVKNGYNTKVQ
-1266 TLYPNTGEEDP
+1266 TLYPGTGEEDP

-1286 KINEE
+1286 KINDN
-1291 WRLVMTLSGNVWN
+1291 WRLVMTFDGNVWD
-1304 DGVEDQNN
+1304 DGMEDKNN
-1312 GLKENNESG
+1312 GLKENSESG
-1321 IEKVRVNIYQ
+1321 IEKAEVNIYQ
-1331 INKNGERTGL
+1331 IDQNKKRTGIS
-1341 GYYTHTDTVGN
+1341 YNTYTDTVGN
-1352 YTLQDVKKG
+1352 YTLKDVKKG
-1361 IYELEFVYNGQIYK
+1361 IYEIEFVYNGQIYK

-1399 NSIAEETLDARQE
+1399 NSVAEETATDRQE
-1412 LNIAYTEIAGN
+1412 LNTAYTEIAGN

-1455 SEFEIPAKTSSNNVY
+1455 PEFAISARTSSNDVY
-1470 YPISKRM
+1470 YPISKRI
-1477 TVNNQN
+1477 TVDTKN
-1483 YIRIIDT
+1483 YIRIVDT
-1490 EYINLGLAERYK
+1490 EYINLGLSERYK

-1533 DINSNAEVDEYVQ
+1533 DINSNTEVDEYVQ
-1546 EVNRADYNWKLEDIL
+1546 EVNRADYNWKLKDVL

-1566 EDTKNRLTEILGSKE
+1566 EETKNRLMEILGSKE

-1590 YMIVIRNAGE
+1590 YIIVIRNAGE

-1612 FSKDLEYV
+1612 FSKDLEYS

-1633 VKYDTIN
+1633 VKYDTVN
-1640 EESSRNKT
+1640 EETSRNKT

-1655 SANSKYGGVNNP
+1655 SANSKYGGINNP

-1682 ADLRVQKGEYLEV
+1682 EDLRVQKGEYLEV
-1695 HIILRVTKDNEGKI
+1695 HIILKVTKNSEGKI

-1742 RDSKPGNANP
+1742 RDSKPGNGNP
-1752 TEDREYWEDDEDKA
+1752 TEEKEYREDDEDKA

-1773 SESANSGESTDG
+1773 SESSNSGDSTDG
-1785 QDDIKRDDNGNII
+1785 QDNIKKDDDGNIR

-1805 GNVWEDLKTTQNI
+1805 GNVWEDLKTTKNI

-1902 TEEQLLQDSNL
+1902 TEEQLLQDADL

-1922 ISTEDIYNKDGTET
+1922 ISTEDIYNKEGTET
-1936 TYEDVEIMLVV
+1936 TYEDVEIMLVADV
-1947 DTSGSMNGSIENIKN
+1947 SGSMNGSIDNIKN

-1969 GIANKLPKIKI
+1969 GIASKLPKIKI

-1998 VNRLKREIE
+1998 TNKLKREIE
-2007 KLSSNGETAIAYGL
+2007 KLNAKGETAIAYGL
-2021 DDAINSYSGSSKKRI
+2021 DNALNSYSSEAKKKI
-2036 MIVLT
+2036 MLVLT

-2053 IKKVED
+2053 IKKVEEVTD
-2059 VSDNNKINLIT
+2059 SNKINLIT

-2075 NDEIFG
+2075 NDDIFG
-2081 TEAEPRRGTV
+2081 TESEPRRGTV

-2099 NNIIEKVSNLVKE
+2099 NVIIEKVSNLVKE
-2112 ESQLEDKKSSS
+2112 ESQLENKKSSS
-2123 KDIEG
+2123 KDLEG
-2128 NEETPGTR
+2128 NEKTPGTR
-2136 AYSINKYK
+2136 VYSINKYK

-2155 VENIKNLSGTE
+2155 VENIKKLSGTE
-2166 RAQRIKTLAE
+2166 REERIKTLAK

-2193 IKISNIH
+2193 VKKSNIH

-2220 TAIKIVLSDNT
+2220 TAIKVVLSDNT

-2236 SKGISKNVMGL
+2236 SKGMSKNVMGL
-2247 DVADAPV
+2247 DVQNAPV

-2268 IVDYKVKVKNEG
+2268 IVDYKVKVRNEG

-2307 TSKNML
+2307 TSRNML
-2313 YRNSEISWDEV
+2313 YRNSDISWDEV

-2330 GIITEEATKALK
+2330 GMITDEAKKVLK
-2342 EENMKTYQTEGLG
+2342 EEDMKTYQTEGLG
-2355 IELYPLGSKEVAEKK
+2355 IELYPLGSKEVEEKK
-2370 GSAEVNVIVTLSKII
+2370 GSAEVDVIITLSKII

-2402 VERENTVGHR
+2402 VERENTAGHR
-2412 AESEVPGNYVPD
+2412 SETEIPGNYVPD

-2437 IIITK
+2437 IIISK
-2442 PLGENQST
+2442 PLGENKST

-2455 AIAIGIVAIITI
+2455 AIATGIVVIIGVVLI
-2467 AIIKKIK
+2467 QRKKK
-2474 K
+2474 

>member
-1 MDLELKKSLKIIALV
+1 MKKRLKIIALV
-16 TIISLMG
+16 AILSLMG
-23 NIVLANDNGD
+23 NIVLADDNGD
-33 GEQEKYDITLS
+33 GEQDKYDITLS

-83 SKINS
+83 SKLNS
-88 NFSRLNRNIKNNTDI
+88 NFNRLDRNIQYNTELKIDG
-103 KTEENKWRVLYND
+103 NKWKVLYND
-116 GETVKLI
+116 GETIKLI
-123 STNTV
+123 SADTV

-139 WRQANPYSY
+139 WRKANPYSY

-168 KCFADYNYI
+168 KCFANYNYAS
-177 NNVRSVD
+177 NVRSVD
-184 IASLTRSNG
+184 IATLARSNG
-193 LINLRNFLGQTE
+193 LTNLRNFLGQTE
-205 ADELEVEERQAGYQ
+205 ADSIEVEERQEGYN
-219 EIYDTDKR
+219 EIYDTDKH
-227 DDFLGMGGYRIY
+227 DDWLGMGGYRIY

-250 GFYTDGSKYFLPNY
+250 GFYTGGSRYFIPNY

-280 GVYLHRVYT
+280 GIYLHRVYT

-297 VKIVITLRNEL
+297 VKIVITLRNGL
-308 YKTSGDGSL
+308 YKTSGDGSP
-317 ENPWAISTTPGFA
+317 ENPWTISTIPGFA

-345 KAIVSNPNIELNQTD
+345 KSTVSNPSIELNQTD
-360 GILDLAAPDRPSAEL
+360 AILDLAVPDKPTAEL

-398 YHKVTAKAGKS
+398 YHKITAKAGKS
-409 EKLYESNE
+409 EKLYTSNE
-417 TCTTVATGVA
+417 TCTTVVTGVA
-427 GYAYT
+427 GYSYT
-432 IDKNAYTDPGSQILS
+432 IDKNSDTNPGSQIMS

-459 VNTEDY
+459 VNTGDY

-493 LFKTYQEASNFDS
+493 LYKQYQEASNFDD
-506 NGIAKT
+506 NGIAQT

-525 EIAEDRSELPDVELV
+525 EITEDRSELPEVILTIDT
-540 LDISG
+540 SG
-545 SMNWNGRIGAM
+545 SMNRNGSGHWNESNPNNRINLVKSGATAL
-556 KVGAKKLV
+556 VTKL
-564 DNLLDRYPDMK
+564 LEYYPDMK
-575 IGIVHYNNMENWDD
+575 IGIVTFA
-589 YSAREL
+589 SG
-595 VTPTTDREVLKNKI
+595 VTVRANPTNDLNTLKNAI
-609 DTLKAYGENNAEN
+609 SGLYAVGSTNAAG
-622 GINLARKVFNRTN
+622 GISKSTDMLVNSTQKNRVLI
-635 KAAKIMIIMTDGGQT
+635 AMTDG
-650 SAGESSYSAS
+650 YPDSAS
-660 RDALRQARSAGIN
+660 ATIN
-673 IKALLINEDPF
+673 AIKRATNNNINVISLLIDAYSEAN
-684 ASVIYR
+684 SIYVPYSNKSYWV
-690 ADNNTICDD
+690 NNST
-699 VISVKDNS
+699 SEL
-707 DDVYN
+707 YN
-712 AIAYDMYQKILDS
+712 TLAYEMYQAIVDTMIS
-725 LVSKYSVYRDQEGV
+725 RYDVYRDQEGI
-739 NQYQLVKGEI
+739 NKYQKVLGET
-749 TEVNYGDGGA
+749 TEVNYADSGA

-765 SRPIVTLSETGDR
+765 TRPIVTLSETADR
-778 DGNIKMSVWADDRG
+778 DGKIKMSVWAEDRG

-841 IRNLQF
+841 IRDLQF

-857 LHIRAIDYAGNLGE
+857 LHIRAIDHAGNLGE

-882 IPWEELNETKELFCV
+882 IPWEELNETEELFCV

-912 NAVLTAG
+912 NAVLAAG
-919 SGEYA
+919 SGAYA
-924 IREVIADPKTGDRI
+924 IREVIADPKTGDRV

-964 EISPDTPARKP
+964 EISPDTPSRKP

-1011 SKGNVTWNWEETEE
+1011 SKGKVTWNWEETEE
-1025 SSKLLAEANG
+1025 SSKLLAEANA
-1035 YAAYKRKGYEFSN
+1035 YASYKRKGYEFSN

-1058 DDYKDVLIGPFILKY
+1058 NDYKDVLIGPFILKY
-1073 EPQGIKVAD
+1073 DPQGVKVAD
-1082 KEIYFAGIVGMKI
+1082 KEVYFAGITGMKI

-1116 NAEFVYTG
+1116 DAEFVYTG

-1151 IKIKYNDK
+1151 IKIKYNKK

-1191 VKWTPNRITRADKDV
+1191 VKWTPNRITKVDKDV

-1216 YNQCIHN
+1216 YNKCIHD

-1234 YLTATVYNSYKTTS
+1234 YLTATVYNSYRTTS

-1255 WVKSGYNTKVQ
+1255 WVKNGYNTKVQ
-1266 TLYPNTGEEDP
+1266 TLYPGTGEEDP

-1286 KINEE
+1286 KINDN
-1291 WRLVMTLSGNVWN
+1291 WRLVMTFDGNVWD
-1304 DGVEDQNN
+1304 DGMEDKNN
-1312 GLKENNESG
+1312 GLKENSESG
-1321 IEKVRVNIYQ
+1321 IEKAEVNIYQ
-1331 INKNGERTGL
+1331 IDQNKKRTGIS
-1341 GYYTHTDTVGN
+1341 YNTYTDTVGN
-1352 YTLQDVKKG
+1352 YTLKDVKKG
-1361 IYELEFVYNGQIYK
+1361 IYEIEFVYNGQIYK

-1399 NSIAEETLDARQE
+1399 NSVAEETATDRQE
-1412 LNIAYTEIAGN
+1412 LNTAYTEIAGN

-1455 SEFEIPAKTSSNNVY
+1455 PEFAISARTSSNDVY
-1470 YPISKRM
+1470 YPISKRI
-1477 TVNNQN
+1477 TVDTKN
-1483 YIRIIDT
+1483 YIRIVDT
-1490 EYINLGLAERYK
+1490 EYINLGLSERYK

-1533 DINSNAEVDEYVQ
+1533 DINSNTEVDEYVQ
-1546 EVNRADYNWKLEDIL
+1546 EVNRADYNWKLEDVL

-1566 EDTKNRLTEILGSKE
+1566 EETKNRLMEILGSKE

-1590 YMIVIRNAGE
+1590 YIIVIRNAGE

-1612 FSKDLEYV
+1612 FSKDLEYS

-1633 VKYDTIN
+1633 VKYDTVN
-1640 EESSRNKT
+1640 EETSRNKT

-1655 SANSKYGGVNNP
+1655 SANSKYGGINNP

-1682 ADLRVQKGEYLEV
+1682 EDLRVQKGEYLEV
-1695 HIILRVTKDNEGKI
+1695 HIILKVTKNSEGKI

-1742 RDSKPGNANP
+1742 RDSKPGNGNP
-1752 TEDREYWEDDEDKA
+1752 TEEKEYREDDEDKA

-1773 SESANSGESTDG
+1773 SESSNSGDSTDG
-1785 QDDIKRDDNGNII
+1785 QDNIKKDDDGNIR

-1805 GNVWEDLKTTQNI
+1805 GNVWEDLKTTKNI

-1902 TEEQLLQDSNL
+1902 TEEQLLQDADL

-1922 ISTEDIYNKDGTET
+1922 ISTEDIYNKEGTET
-1936 TYEDVEIMLVV
+1936 TYEDVEIMLVADV
-1947 DTSGSMNGSIENIKN
+1947 SGSMNGSIDNIKN

-1969 GIANKLPKIKI
+1969 GIASKLPKIKI

-1998 VNRLKREIE
+1998 TNKLKREIE
-2007 KLSSNGETAIAYGL
+2007 KLNAKGETAIAYGL
-2021 DDAINSYSGSSKKRI
+2021 DNALNSYSSEAKKKI
-2036 MIVLT
+2036 MLVLT

-2053 IKKVED
+2053 IKKVEEVTD
-2059 VSDNNKINLIT
+2059 SNKINLIT

-2075 NDEIFG
+2075 NDDIFG
-2081 TEAEPRRGTV
+2081 TESEPRRGTV

-2099 NNIIEKVSNLVKE
+2099 NAIIEKVSNLVKE
-2112 ESQLEDKKSSS
+2112 ESQLENKKSSS
-2123 KDIEG
+2123 KDLEG
-2128 NEETPGTR
+2128 NEKTPGTR
-2136 AYSINKYK
+2136 VYSINKYK

-2155 VENIKNLSGTE
+2155 VENIKKLSGTE
-2166 RAQRIKTLAE
+2166 REERIKTLAK

-2193 IKISNIH
+2193 VKKSNIH

-2212 KLTIEAEI
+2212 KLAIEAEI
-2220 TAIKIVLSDNT
+2220 TAIKVVLSDNT

-2236 SKGISKNVMGL
+2236 SKGMSKNVMGL
-2247 DVADAPV
+2247 DVQNAPV

-2268 IVDYKVKVKNEG
+2268 IVDYKVKVRNEG

-2307 TSKNML
+2307 TSRNML
-2313 YRNSEISWDEV
+2313 YRNSDISWDEV

-2330 GIITEEATKALK
+2330 GMITDEAKKVLK
-2342 EENMKTYQTEGLG
+2342 EEDMKTYQTEGLG
-2355 IELYPLGSKEVAEKK
+2355 IELYPLGSKEVEEKK
-2370 GSAEVNVIVTLSKII
+2370 GSAEVDVIITLSKII

-2402 VERENTVGHR
+2402 VERENTAGHR
-2412 AESEVPGNYVPD
+2412 SETEIPGNYVPD

-2437 IIITK
+2437 IIISK
-2442 PLGENQST
+2442 PLGENKST

-2455 AIAIGIVAIITI
+2455 AIATGIVVIIGVVLI
-2467 AIIKKIK
+2467 QRKKK
-2474 K
+2474 

>member
-1 MDLELKKSLKIIALV
+1 MKKRLKIIALV
-16 TIISLMG
+16 TMLSLMG
-23 NIVLANDNGD
+23 NIVLADDNGD

-83 SKINS
+83 SKLNS
-88 NFSRLNRNIKNNTDI
+88 NFNRLNRNIQYNTEL
-103 KTEENKWRVLYND
+103 KTDGNKWKVLYND
-116 GETVKLI
+116 GETIKLI
-123 STNTV
+123 SADTV

-139 WRQANPYSY
+139 WRKANPYSY

-168 KCFADYNYI
+168 KCFADYNYVS
-177 NNVRSVD
+177 NVRSVD
-184 IASLTRSNG
+184 IASFARSNG
-193 LINLRNFLGQTE
+193 LTNLRNFLGQTE
-205 ADELEVEERQAGYQ
+205 ADNIEVEERQEGYN
-219 EIYDTDKR
+219 EIYDTDKH

-250 GFYTDGSKYFLPNY
+250 GFYTGGSRYFLPNY

-297 VKIVITLRNEL
+297 VKIVITLKDGL
-308 YKTSGDGSL
+308 YKTSGDGSP

-330 KYTVYQKQEG
+330 KYNVYQKTEG
-340 GEYEQ
+340 GKYEQ
-345 KAIVSNPNIELNQTD
+345 KATVSNPSIELNQTD
-360 GILDLAAPDRPSAEL
+360 GILDLAAPDRPTAEL

-409 EKLYESNE
+409 EKLYTSNE
-417 TCTTVATGVA
+417 TCTTVVTGVA

-432 IDKNAYTDPGSQILS
+432 IDKNSDTNPGNQIMS

-459 VNTEDY
+459 VNTGDY

-493 LFKTYQEASNFDS
+493 LYKQYQEASNFDD
-506 NGIAKT
+506 NGIAQT
-512 PGWNYVNI
+512 PGWNYVKV

-525 EIAEDRSELPDVELV
+525 EITEDRSEIPDVCIAIDV
-540 LDISG
+540 SG
-545 SMNWNGRIGAM
+545 SMSGRGISVVKSGM
-556 KVGAKKLV
+556 QVLINRLM
-564 DNLLDRYPDMK
+564 DYYPEMP
-575 IGIVHYNNMENWDD
+575 ISIVSFNS
-589 YSAREL
+589 SARIRIQGSNNRQAL
-595 VTPTTDREVLKNKI
+595 LNTINGLGAGGGTRADLGIRTCNNIISSSNQKNHVLI
-609 DTLKAYGENNAEN
+609 T
-622 GINLARKVFNRTN
+622 
-635 KAAKIMIIMTDGGQT
+635 MTDGMSGGDPNSEILRANQRGIKT
-650 SAGESSYSAS
+650 ISLIIDYGNTRQFTNSNSLYTVSAG
-660 RDALRQARSAGIN
+660 
-673 IKALLINEDPF
+673 
-684 ASVIYR
+684 
-690 ADNNTICDD
+690 DNSLYNTIAYSLYQEIQDTM
-699 VISVKDNS
+699 ISR
-707 DDVYN
+707 
-712 AIAYDMYQKILDS
+712 YD
-725 LVSKYSVYRDQEGV
+725 VYRDQEGI
-739 NQYQLVKGEI
+739 NKYQKVVGEI
-749 TEVNYGDGGA
+749 TEVNYADGGA

-765 SRPIVTLSETGDR
+765 TRPIVTLSETADR
-778 DGNIKMSVWADDRG
+778 DGNIKMSVWAEDRG

-831 DSRDSDPGST
+831 DSKDSDPGAT

-919 SGEYA
+919 SGDYA

-1035 YAAYKRKGYEFSN
+1035 YASYKRKGYEFSN

-1058 DDYKDVLIGPFILKY
+1058 NDYKDVLIGPFILKY

-1082 KEIYFAGIVGMKI
+1082 KEIYFAGITGMKI

-1151 IKIKYNDK
+1151 IKIKYNEK

-1171 IHSQYEVDA
+1171 IHNQYEVDA

-1216 YNQCIHN
+1216 YNKCIHD

-1266 TLYPNTGEEDP
+1266 TLYPDTGEEDP

-1286 KINEE
+1286 KINDK
-1291 WRLVMTLSGNVWN
+1291 WRLVMTFDGNVWD
-1304 DGVEDQNN
+1304 DGMEDQNN

-1331 INKNGERTGL
+1331 INKNGNRTGI
-1341 GYYTHTDTVGN
+1341 GYYTHTDAVGN

-1381 NGNVVDY
+1381 NGNIVDY
-1388 KNDLSLSKYKN
+1388 KNDLSLSKYTN
-1399 NSIAEETLDARQE
+1399 NSIAEETASDRQE
-1412 LNIAYTEIAGN
+1412 LNTAYTEIAGN

-1455 SEFEIPAKTSSNNVY
+1455 PEFAISAKTSSNALY
-1470 YPISKRM
+1470 YPISKRI
-1477 TVNNQN
+1477 TVDNQN

-1490 EYINLGLAERYK
+1490 GYINLGLVERYK

-1533 DINSNAEVDEYVQ
+1533 DINSNTEVDEYVQ

-1612 FSKDLEYV
+1612 FSKDLEYA

-1633 VKYDTIN
+1633 VKYDTVN
-1640 EESSRNKT
+1640 EETSRNKT

-1726 YKTYYISDG
+1726 YKTYYITDG

-1752 TEDREYWEDDEDKA
+1752 TEEKEYREDDEDKA

-1833 DDEPLIQNVQ
+1833 DEEPLIQNVQ

-1856 SKDVYLTLKTQK
+1856 NKDVYLTLKTQK

-1902 TEEQLLQDSNL
+1902 TEEQLLQDADL

-1922 ISTEDIYNKDGTET
+1922 ISTEDIYNKEGTET
-1936 TYEDVEIMLVV
+1936 TYEDVEIMLVADV
-1947 DTSGSMNGSIENIKN
+1947 SGSMNGSIDNIKN

-1969 GIANKLPKIKI
+1969 GIASKLPKIKI

-1998 VNRLKREIE
+1998 TNKLKREIE
-2007 KLSSNGETAIAYGL
+2007 KLNSNGETAIAYGL
-2021 DDAINSYSGSSKKRI
+2021 DNALNSYSSEAKKKI
-2036 MIVLT
+2036 MLVLT

-2053 IKKVED
+2053 IKKLEEVTD
-2059 VSDNNKINLIT
+2059 SNKINLIT

-2075 NDEIFG
+2075 NDDIFG
-2081 TEAEPRRGTV
+2081 TESEPRRGTV

-2099 NNIIEKVSNLVKE
+2099 NVIIEKVSNLVKE
-2112 ESQLEDKKSSS
+2112 ESQLENKKSSS
-2123 KDIEG
+2123 KDLEG

-2136 AYSINKYK
+2136 VYSINKYK

-2155 VENIKNLSGTE
+2155 VENIKKLSGTE
-2166 RAQRIKTLAE
+2166 REERIKTLAK

-2182 ESKMAKYKANN
+2182 ESKIAKYKANN
-2193 IKISNIH
+2193 VKTSNIH

-2220 TAIKIVLSDNT
+2220 TAIKVVLSDNT

-2236 SKGISKNVMGL
+2236 SKGMSKNVMGL
-2247 DVADAPV
+2247 DVQDAPV

-2268 IVDYKVKVKNEG
+2268 IVDYKVKVRNEG

-2307 TSKNML
+2307 TSRNML
-2313 YRNSEISWDEV
+2313 YRNSDISWDEV

-2330 GIITEEATKALK
+2330 GIISEEARKALK
-2342 EENMKTYQTEGLG
+2342 EEDMKTYQTEGLG
-2355 IELYPLGSKEVAEKK
+2355 IELYPLGSKEVEEKK

-2402 VERENTVGHR
+2402 VERENTAGHR
-2412 AESEVPGNYVPD
+2412 AETEIPGNYVPD

-2437 IIITK
+2437 IIISK
-2442 PLGENQST
+2442 PLGENKSRA
-2450 TYVLI
+2450 YIIYII
-2455 AIAIGIVAIITI
+2455 AGLGIVAIFVI
-2467 AIIKKIK
+2467 ALLPKKK
-2474 K
+2474 KE

>member
-1 MDLELKKSLKIIALV
+1 MKKRLKIIALV
-16 TIISLMG
+16 AILSLMG
-23 NIVLANDNGD
+23 NIVLADDNGD
-33 GEQEKYDITLS
+33 GEQDKYDITLS

-83 SKINS
+83 SKLNS
-88 NFSRLNRNIKNNTDI
+88 NFNRLDRNIQYNTELKIDG
-103 KTEENKWRVLYND
+103 NKWKVLYND
-116 GETVKLI
+116 GETIKLI
-123 STNTV
+123 SADTV

-139 WRQANPYSY
+139 WRKANPYSY

-168 KCFADYNYI
+168 KCFANYNYAS
-177 NNVRSVD
+177 NVRSVD
-184 IASLTRSNG
+184 IATLARSNG
-193 LINLRNFLGQTE
+193 LTNLRNFLGQTE
-205 ADELEVEERQAGYQ
+205 ADSIEVEERQEGYN
-219 EIYDTDKR
+219 EIYDTDKH
-227 DDFLGMGGYRIY
+227 DDWLGMGGYRIY

-250 GFYTDGSKYFLPNY
+250 GFYTGGSRYFIPNY

-280 GVYLHRVYT
+280 GIYLHRVYT

-297 VKIVITLRNEL
+297 VKIVITLRNGL
-308 YKTSGDGSL
+308 YKTSGDGSP
-317 ENPWAISTTPGFA
+317 ENPWTISTIPGFA

-345 KAIVSNPNIELNQTD
+345 KSTVSNPSIELNQTD
-360 GILDLAAPDRPSAEL
+360 AILDLAVPDKPTAEL

-398 YHKVTAKAGKS
+398 YHKITAKAGKS
-409 EKLYESNE
+409 EKLYTSNE
-417 TCTTVATGVA
+417 TCTTVVTVVA
-427 GYAYT
+427 GYSYT
-432 IDKNAYTDPGSQILS
+432 IDKNSDTNPGSQIMS

-459 VNTEDY
+459 VNTGDY

-493 LFKTYQEASNFDS
+493 LYKQYQEASNFDD
-506 NGIAKT
+506 NGIAQT

-525 EIAEDRSELPDVELV
+525 EITEDRSELPEVILTIDT
-540 LDISG
+540 SG
-545 SMNWNGRIGAM
+545 SMNRNGSGHWNESNPNNRINLVKSGATAL
-556 KVGAKKLV
+556 VTKL
-564 DNLLDRYPDMK
+564 LEYYPDMK
-575 IGIVHYNNMENWDD
+575 IGIVTFA
-589 YSAREL
+589 SG
-595 VTPTTDREVLKNKI
+595 VTVRANPTNDLNTLKNAI
-609 DTLKAYGENNAEN
+609 SGLYAVGSTNAAG
-622 GINLARKVFNRTN
+622 GISKSTDMLVNSTQKNRVLI
-635 KAAKIMIIMTDGGQT
+635 AMTDG
-650 SAGESSYSAS
+650 YPDSAS
-660 RDALRQARSAGIN
+660 ATIN
-673 IKALLINEDPF
+673 AIKRATNNNINVISLLIDAYSEAN
-684 ASVIYR
+684 SIYVPYSNKSYWV
-690 ADNNTICDD
+690 NNST
-699 VISVKDNS
+699 SEL
-707 DDVYN
+707 YN
-712 AIAYDMYQKILDS
+712 TLAYEMYQAIVDTMIS
-725 LVSKYSVYRDQEGV
+725 RYDVYRDQEGI
-739 NQYQLVKGEI
+739 NKYQKVLGET
-749 TEVNYGDGGA
+749 TEVNYADSGA

-765 SRPIVTLSETGDR
+765 TRPIVTLSETADR
-778 DGNIKMSVWADDRG
+778 DGKIKMSVWAEDRG

-841 IRNLQF
+841 IRDLQF
-847 VFGKNEVGKW
+847 VFGKNEDGKW
-857 LHIRAIDYAGNLGE
+857 LHIRAIDHAGNLGE

-882 IPWEELNETKELFCV
+882 IPWEELNETEELFCV

-912 NAVLTAG
+912 NAVLAAG
-919 SGEYA
+919 SGAYA
-924 IREVIADPKTGDRI
+924 IREVIADPKTGDRV

-964 EISPDTPARKP
+964 EISPDTPSRKP

-1025 SSKLLAEANG
+1025 SSKLLAEANA
-1035 YAAYKRKGYEFSN
+1035 YASYKRKGYEFSN

-1058 DDYKDVLIGPFILKY
+1058 NDYKDVLIGPFILKY
-1073 EPQGIKVAD
+1073 DPQGVKVAD
-1082 KEIYFAGIVGMKI
+1082 KEVYFAGITGMKI

-1116 NAEFVYTG
+1116 DAEFVYTG

-1151 IKIKYNDK
+1151 IKIKYNKK

-1191 VKWTPNRITRADKDV
+1191 VKWTPNRITKVDKDV

-1216 YNQCIHN
+1216 YNKCIHD

-1234 YLTATVYNSYKTTS
+1234 YLTATVYNSYRTTS

-1255 WVKSGYNTKVQ
+1255 WVKNGYNTKVQ
-1266 TLYPNTGEEDP
+1266 TLYPGTGEEDP

-1286 KINEE
+1286 KINDN
-1291 WRLVMTLSGNVWN
+1291 WRLVMTFDGNVWD
-1304 DGVEDQNN
+1304 DGMEDKNN
-1312 GLKENNESG
+1312 GLKENSESG
-1321 IEKVRVNIYQ
+1321 IEKAEVNIYQ
-1331 INKNGERTGL
+1331 IDQNKKRTGIS
-1341 GYYTHTDTVGN
+1341 YNTYTDTVGN
-1352 YTLQDVKKG
+1352 YTLKDVKKG
-1361 IYELEFVYNGQIYK
+1361 IYEIEFVYNGQIYK

-1399 NSIAEETLDARQE
+1399 NSVAEETATDRQE
-1412 LNIAYTEIAGN
+1412 LNTAYTEIAGN

-1455 SEFEIPAKTSSNNVY
+1455 PEFAISARTSSNDVY
-1470 YPISKRM
+1470 YPISKRI
-1477 TVNNQN
+1477 TVDTKN
-1483 YIRIIDT
+1483 YIRIVDT
-1490 EYINLGLAERYK
+1490 EYINLGLSERYK

-1533 DINSNAEVDEYVQ
+1533 DINSNTEVDEYVQ
-1546 EVNRADYNWKLEDIL
+1546 EVNRADYNWKLEDVL

-1566 EDTKNRLTEILGSKE
+1566 EETKNRLMEILGSKE

-1590 YMIVIRNAGE
+1590 YIIVIRNAGE

-1612 FSKDLEYV
+1612 FSKDLEYS

-1633 VKYDTIN
+1633 VKYDTVN
-1640 EESSRNKT
+1640 EETSRNKT

-1655 SANSKYGGVNNP
+1655 SANSKYGGINNP

-1682 ADLRVQKGEYLEV
+1682 EDLRVQKGEYLEV
-1695 HIILRVTKDNEGKI
+1695 HIILKVTKNSEGKI

-1742 RDSKPGNANP
+1742 RDSKPGNGNP
-1752 TEDREYWEDDEDKA
+1752 TEEKEYREDDEDKA

-1773 SESANSGESTDG
+1773 SESSNSGDSTDG
-1785 QDDIKRDDNGNII
+1785 QDNIKKDDDGNIR

-1805 GNVWEDLKTTQNI
+1805 GNVWEDLKTTKNI

-1902 TEEQLLQDSNL
+1902 TEEQLLQDADL

-1922 ISTEDIYNKDGTET
+1922 ISTEDIYNKEGTET
-1936 TYEDVEIMLVV
+1936 TYEDVEIMLVADV
-1947 DTSGSMNGSIENIKN
+1947 SGSMNGSIDNIKN

-1969 GIANKLPKIKI
+1969 GIASKLPKIKI

-1998 VNRLKREIE
+1998 TNKLKREIE
-2007 KLSSNGETAIAYGL
+2007 KLNAKGETAIAYGL
-2021 DDAINSYSGSSKKRI
+2021 DNALNSYSSEAKKKI
-2036 MIVLT
+2036 MLVLT

-2053 IKKVED
+2053 IKKVEEVTD
-2059 VSDNNKINLIT
+2059 SNKINLIT

-2075 NDEIFG
+2075 NDDIFG
-2081 TEAEPRRGTV
+2081 TESEPRRGTV

-2099 NNIIEKVSNLVKE
+2099 NAIIEKVSNLVKE
-2112 ESQLEDKKSSS
+2112 ESQLENKKSSS
-2123 KDIEG
+2123 KDLEG
-2128 NEETPGTR
+2128 NEKTPGTR
-2136 AYSINKYK
+2136 VYSINKYK

-2155 VENIKNLSGTE
+2155 VENIKKLSGTE
-2166 RAQRIKTLAE
+2166 REERIKTLAK

-2193 IKISNIH
+2193 VKKSNIH

-2220 TAIKIVLSDNT
+2220 TAIKVVLSDNT

-2236 SKGISKNVMGL
+2236 SKGMSKNVMGL
-2247 DVADAPV
+2247 DVQNAPV

-2268 IVDYKVKVKNEG
+2268 IVDYKVKVRNEG

-2307 TSKNML
+2307 TSRNML
-2313 YRNSEISWDEV
+2313 YRNSDISWDEV

-2330 GIITEEATKALK
+2330 GMITDEAKKVLK
-2342 EENMKTYQTEGLG
+2342 EEDMKTYQTEGLG
-2355 IELYPLGSKEVAEKK
+2355 IELYPLGSKEVEEKK
-2370 GSAEVNVIVTLSKII
+2370 GSAEVDVIITLSKII

-2402 VERENTVGHR
+2402 VERENTAGHR
-2412 AESEVPGNYVPD
+2412 SETEIPGNYVPD

-2437 IIITK
+2437 IIISK
-2442 PLGENQST
+2442 PLGENKST

-2455 AIAIGIVAIITI
+2455 AIATGIVVIIGVVLI
-2467 AIIKKIK
+2467 QRKKK
-2474 K
+2474 

>member
-1 MDLELKKSLKIIALV
+1 MKKRLKIIALV
-16 TIISLMG
+16 AILSLMG
-23 NIVLANDNGD
+23 NIVLADDNGD
-33 GEQEKYDITLS
+33 GEQDKYDITLS

-83 SKINS
+83 SKLNS
-88 NFSRLNRNIKNNTDI
+88 NFNRLDRNIQYNTELKIDG
-103 KTEENKWRVLYND
+103 NKWKVLYND
-116 GETVKLI
+116 GETIKLI
-123 STNTV
+123 SADTV

-139 WRQANPYSY
+139 WRKANPYSY

-168 KCFADYNYI
+168 KCFANYNYAS
-177 NNVRSVD
+177 NVRSVD
-184 IASLTRSNG
+184 IATLARSNG
-193 LINLRNFLGQTE
+193 LTNLRNFLGQTE
-205 ADELEVEERQAGYQ
+205 ADSIEVEERQEGYN
-219 EIYDTDKR
+219 EIYDTDKH
-227 DDFLGMGGYRIY
+227 DDWLGMGGYRIY

-250 GFYTDGSKYFLPNY
+250 GFYTGGSRYFIPNY

-280 GVYLHRVYT
+280 GIYLHRVYT

-297 VKIVITLRNEL
+297 VKIVITLRNGL
-308 YKTSGDGSL
+308 YKTSGDGSP
-317 ENPWAISTTPGFA
+317 ENPWTISTIPGFA

-345 KAIVSNPNIELNQTD
+345 KSTVSNPSIELNQTD
-360 GILDLAAPDRPSAEL
+360 AILDLAVPDKPTAEL

-398 YHKVTAKAGKS
+398 YHKITAKAGKS
-409 EKLYESNE
+409 EKLYTSNE
-417 TCTTVATGVA
+417 TCTTVVTGVA
-427 GYAYT
+427 GYSYT
-432 IDKNAYTDPGSQILS
+432 IDKNSDTNPGSQIMS

-459 VNTEDY
+459 VNTGDY

-493 LFKTYQEASNFDS
+493 LYKQYQEASNFDD
-506 NGIAKT
+506 NGIAQT

-525 EIAEDRSELPDVELV
+525 EITEDRSELPEVILTIDT
-540 LDISG
+540 SG
-545 SMNWNGRIGAM
+545 SMNRNGSGHWNESNPNNRINLVKSGATAL
-556 KVGAKKLV
+556 VTKL
-564 DNLLDRYPDMK
+564 LEYYPDMK
-575 IGIVHYNNMENWDD
+575 IGIVTFA
-589 YSAREL
+589 SG
-595 VTPTTDREVLKNKI
+595 VTVRANPTNDLNTLKNAI
-609 DTLKAYGENNAEN
+609 SGLYAVGSTNAAG
-622 GINLARKVFNRTN
+622 GISKSTDMLVNSTQKNRVLI
-635 KAAKIMIIMTDGGQT
+635 AMTDG
-650 SAGESSYSAS
+650 YPDSAS
-660 RDALRQARSAGIN
+660 ATIN
-673 IKALLINEDPF
+673 AIKRATNNNINVISLLIDAYSEAN
-684 ASVIYR
+684 SIYVPYSNKSYWV
-690 ADNNTICDD
+690 NNST
-699 VISVKDNS
+699 SEL
-707 DDVYN
+707 YN
-712 AIAYDMYQKILDS
+712 TLAYEMYQAIVDTMIS
-725 LVSKYSVYRDQEGV
+725 RYDVYRDQEGI
-739 NQYQLVKGEI
+739 NKYQKVLGET
-749 TEVNYGDGGA
+749 TEVNYADSGA

-765 SRPIVTLSETGDR
+765 TRPIVTLSETADR
-778 DGNIKMSVWADDRG
+778 DGKIKMSVWAEDRG

-841 IRNLQF
+841 IRDLQF

-857 LHIRAIDYAGNLGE
+857 LHIRAIDHAGNLGE

-882 IPWEELNETKELFCV
+882 IPWEELNETEELFCV

-912 NAVLTAG
+912 NAVLAAG
-919 SGEYA
+919 SGAYA
-924 IREVIADPKTGDRI
+924 IREVIADPKTGDRV

-964 EISPDTPARKP
+964 EISPDTPSRKP

-1025 SSKLLAEANG
+1025 SSKLLAEANA
-1035 YAAYKRKGYEFSN
+1035 YASYKRKGYEFSN

-1058 DDYKDVLIGPFILKY
+1058 NDYKDVLIGPFILKY
-1073 EPQGIKVAD
+1073 DPQGVKVAD
-1082 KEIYFAGIVGMKI
+1082 KEVYFAGITGMKI

-1116 NAEFVYTG
+1116 DAEFVYTG

-1151 IKIKYNDK
+1151 IKIKYNKK

-1191 VKWTPNRITRADKDV
+1191 VKWTPNRITKVDKDV

-1216 YNQCIHN
+1216 YNKCIHD

-1234 YLTATVYNSYKTTS
+1234 YLTATVYNSYRTTS

-1255 WVKSGYNTKVQ
+1255 WVKNGYNTKVQ
-1266 TLYPNTGEEDP
+1266 TLYPGTGEEDP

-1286 KINEE
+1286 KINDN
-1291 WRLVMTLSGNVWN
+1291 WRLVMTFDGNVWD
-1304 DGVEDQNN
+1304 DGMEDKNN
-1312 GLKENNESG
+1312 GLKENSESG
-1321 IEKVRVNIYQ
+1321 IEKAEVNIYQ
-1331 INKNGERTGL
+1331 IDQNKKRTGIS
-1341 GYYTHTDTVGN
+1341 YNTYTDTVGN
-1352 YTLQDVKKG
+1352 YTLKDVKKG
-1361 IYELEFVYNGQIYK
+1361 IYEIEFVYNGQIYK

-1399 NSIAEETLDARQE
+1399 NSVAEETATDRQE
-1412 LNIAYTEIAGN
+1412 LNTAYTEIAGN

-1455 SEFEIPAKTSSNNVY
+1455 PEFAISARTSSNDVY
-1470 YPISKRM
+1470 YPISKRI
-1477 TVNNQN
+1477 TVDTKN
-1483 YIRIIDT
+1483 YIRIVDT
-1490 EYINLGLAERYK
+1490 EYINLGLSERYK

-1533 DINSNAEVDEYVQ
+1533 DINSNTEVDEYVQ
-1546 EVNRADYNWKLEDIL
+1546 EVNRADYNWKLEDVL

-1566 EDTKNRLTEILGSKE
+1566 EETKNRLMEILGSKE

-1590 YMIVIRNAGE
+1590 YIIVIRNAGE

-1612 FSKDLEYV
+1612 FSKDLEYS

-1633 VKYDTIN
+1633 VKYDTVN
-1640 EESSRNKT
+1640 EETSRNKT

-1655 SANSKYGGVNNP
+1655 SANSKYGGINNP

-1682 ADLRVQKGEYLEV
+1682 EDLRVQKGEYLEV
-1695 HIILRVTKDNEGKI
+1695 HIILKVTKNSEGKI

-1742 RDSKPGNANP
+1742 RDSKPGNGNP
-1752 TEDREYWEDDEDKA
+1752 TEEKEYREDDEDKA

-1773 SESANSGESTDG
+1773 SESSNSGDSTDG
-1785 QDDIKRDDNGNII
+1785 QDNIKKDDDGNIR

-1805 GNVWEDLKTTQNI
+1805 GNVWEDLKTTKNI

-1902 TEEQLLQDSNL
+1902 TEEQLLQDADL

-1922 ISTEDIYNKDGTET
+1922 ISTEDIYNKEGTET
-1936 TYEDVEIMLVV
+1936 TYEDVEIMLVADV
-1947 DTSGSMNGSIENIKN
+1947 SGSMNGSIDNIKN

-1969 GIANKLPKIKI
+1969 GIASKLPKIKI

-1998 VNRLKREIE
+1998 TNKLKREIE
-2007 KLSSNGETAIAYGL
+2007 KLNAKGETAIAYGL
-2021 DDAINSYSGSSKKRI
+2021 DNALNSYSSEAKKKI
-2036 MIVLT
+2036 MLVLT

-2053 IKKVED
+2053 IKKVEEVTD
-2059 VSDNNKINLIT
+2059 SNKINLIT

-2075 NDEIFG
+2075 NDDIFG
-2081 TEAEPRRGTV
+2081 TESEPRRGTV

-2099 NNIIEKVSNLVKE
+2099 NAIIEKVSNLVKE
-2112 ESQLEDKKSSS
+2112 ESQLENKKSSS
-2123 KDIEG
+2123 KDLEG
-2128 NEETPGTR
+2128 NEKTPGTR
-2136 AYSINKYK
+2136 VYSINKYK

-2155 VENIKNLSGTE
+2155 VENIKKLSGTE
-2166 RAQRIKTLAE
+2166 REERIKTLAK

-2193 IKISNIH
+2193 VKKSNIH

-2220 TAIKIVLSDNT
+2220 TAIKVVLSDNT

-2236 SKGISKNVMGL
+2236 SKGMSKNVMGL
-2247 DVADAPV
+2247 DVQNAPV

-2268 IVDYKVKVKNEG
+2268 IVDYKVKVRNEG

-2307 TSKNML
+2307 TSRNML
-2313 YRNSEISWDEV
+2313 YRNSDISWDEV

-2330 GIITEEATKALK
+2330 GMITDEAKKVLK
-2342 EENMKTYQTEGLG
+2342 EEDMKTYQTEGLG
-2355 IELYPLGSKEVAEKK
+2355 IELYPLGSKEVEEKK
-2370 GSAEVNVIVTLSKII
+2370 GSAEVDVIITLSKII

-2402 VERENTVGHR
+2402 VERENTAGHR
-2412 AESEVPGNYVPD
+2412 SETEIPGNYVPD

-2437 IIITK
+2437 IIISK
-2442 PLGENQST
+2442 PLGENKST

-2455 AIAIGIVAIITI
+2455 AIATGIVVIIGVVLI
-2467 AIIKKIK
+2467 QRKKK
-2474 K
+2474 

>member
-1 MDLELKKSLKIIALV
+1 MKKRLKIIALV
-16 TIISLMG
+16 AILSLMG
-23 NIVLANDNGD
+23 NIVLADDNGD
-33 GEQEKYDITLS
+33 GEQDKYDITLS

-83 SKINS
+83 SKLNS
-88 NFSRLNRNIKNNTDI
+88 NFNRLDRNIQYNTELKIDG
-103 KTEENKWRVLYND
+103 NKWKVLYND
-116 GETVKLI
+116 GETIKLI
-123 STNTV
+123 SADTV

-139 WRQANPYSY
+139 WRKANPYSY

-168 KCFADYNYI
+168 KCFANYNYAS
-177 NNVRSVD
+177 NVRSVD
-184 IASLTRSNG
+184 IATLARSNG
-193 LINLRNFLGQTE
+193 LTNLRNFLGQTE
-205 ADELEVEERQAGYQ
+205 ADSIEVEERQEGYN
-219 EIYDTDKR
+219 EIYDTDKH
-227 DDFLGMGGYRIY
+227 DDWLGMGGYRIY

-250 GFYTDGSKYFLPNY
+250 GFYTGGSRYFIPNY

-280 GVYLHRVYT
+280 GIYLHRVYT

-297 VKIVITLRNEL
+297 VKIVITLRNGL
-308 YKTSGDGSL
+308 YKTSGDGSP
-317 ENPWAISTTPGFA
+317 ENPWTISTIPGFA

-345 KAIVSNPNIELNQTD
+345 KSTVSNPSIELNQTD
-360 GILDLAAPDRPSAEL
+360 AILDLAVPDKPTAEL

-398 YHKVTAKAGKS
+398 YHKITAKAGKS
-409 EKLYESNE
+409 EKLYTSNE
-417 TCTTVATGVA
+417 TCTTVVTVVA
-427 GYAYT
+427 GYSYT
-432 IDKNAYTDPGSQILS
+432 IDKNSDTNPGSQIMS

-459 VNTEDY
+459 VNTGDY

-493 LFKTYQEASNFDS
+493 LYKQYQEASNFDD
-506 NGIAKT
+506 NGIAQT

-525 EIAEDRSELPDVELV
+525 EITEDRSELPEVILTIDT
-540 LDISG
+540 SG
-545 SMNWNGRIGAM
+545 SMNRNGSGHWNESNPNNRINLVKSGATAL
-556 KVGAKKLV
+556 VTKL
-564 DNLLDRYPDMK
+564 LEYYPDMK
-575 IGIVHYNNMENWDD
+575 IGIVTFA
-589 YSAREL
+589 SG
-595 VTPTTDREVLKNKI
+595 VTVRANPTNDLNTLKNAI
-609 DTLKAYGENNAEN
+609 SGLYAVGSTNAAG
-622 GINLARKVFNRTN
+622 GISKSTDMLVNSTQKNRVLI
-635 KAAKIMIIMTDGGQT
+635 AMTDG
-650 SAGESSYSAS
+650 YPDSAS
-660 RDALRQARSAGIN
+660 ATIN
-673 IKALLINEDPF
+673 AIKRATNNNINVISLLIDAYSEAN
-684 ASVIYR
+684 SIYVPYSNKSYWV
-690 ADNNTICDD
+690 NNST
-699 VISVKDNS
+699 SEL
-707 DDVYN
+707 YN
-712 AIAYDMYQKILDS
+712 TLAYEMYQAIVDTMIS
-725 LVSKYSVYRDQEGV
+725 RYDVYRDQEGI
-739 NQYQLVKGEI
+739 NKYQKVLGET
-749 TEVNYGDGGA
+749 TEVNYADSGA

-765 SRPIVTLSETGDR
+765 TRPIVTLSETADR
-778 DGNIKMSVWADDRG
+778 DGKIKMSVWAEDRG

-841 IRNLQF
+841 IRDLQF

-857 LHIRAIDYAGNLGE
+857 LHIRAIDHAGNLGE

-882 IPWEELNETKELFCV
+882 IPWEELNETEELFCV

-912 NAVLTAG
+912 NAVLAAG
-919 SGEYA
+919 SGAYA
-924 IREVIADPKTGDRI
+924 IREVIADPKTGDRV

-964 EISPDTPARKP
+964 EISPDTPSRKP

-1025 SSKLLAEANG
+1025 SSKLLAEANA
-1035 YAAYKRKGYEFSN
+1035 YASYKRKGYEFSN

-1058 DDYKDVLIGPFILKY
+1058 NDYKDVLIGPFILKY
-1073 EPQGIKVAD
+1073 DPQGVKVAD
-1082 KEIYFAGIVGMKI
+1082 KEVYFAGITGMKI

-1116 NAEFVYTG
+1116 DAEFVYTG

-1151 IKIKYNDK
+1151 IKIKYNKK

-1191 VKWTPNRITRADKDV
+1191 VKWTPNRITKVDKDV

-1216 YNQCIHN
+1216 YNKCIHD

-1234 YLTATVYNSYKTTS
+1234 YLTATVYNSYRTTS

-1255 WVKSGYNTKVQ
+1255 WVKNGYNTKVQ
-1266 TLYPNTGEEDP
+1266 TLYPGTGEEDP

-1286 KINEE
+1286 KINDN
-1291 WRLVMTLSGNVWN
+1291 WRLVMTFDGNVWD
-1304 DGVEDQNN
+1304 DGMEDKNN
-1312 GLKENNESG
+1312 GLKENSESG
-1321 IEKVRVNIYQ
+1321 IEKAEVNIYQ
-1331 INKNGERTGL
+1331 IDQNKKRTGIS
-1341 GYYTHTDTVGN
+1341 YNTYTDTVGN
-1352 YTLQDVKKG
+1352 YTLKDVKKG
-1361 IYELEFVYNGQIYK
+1361 IYEIEFVYNGQIYK

-1399 NSIAEETLDARQE
+1399 NSVAEETATDRQE
-1412 LNIAYTEIAGN
+1412 LNTAYTEIAGN

-1455 SEFEIPAKTSSNNVY
+1455 PEFAISARTSSNDVY
-1470 YPISKRM
+1470 YPISKRI
-1477 TVNNQN
+1477 TVDTKN
-1483 YIRIIDT
+1483 YIRIVDT
-1490 EYINLGLAERYK
+1490 EYINLGLSERYK

-1533 DINSNAEVDEYVQ
+1533 DINSNTEVDEYVQ
-1546 EVNRADYNWKLEDIL
+1546 EVNRADYNWKLEDVL

-1566 EDTKNRLTEILGSKE
+1566 EETKNRLMEILGSKE

-1590 YMIVIRNAGE
+1590 YIIVIRNAGE

-1612 FSKDLEYV
+1612 FSKDLEYS

-1633 VKYDTIN
+1633 VKYDTVN
-1640 EESSRNKT
+1640 EETSRNKT

-1655 SANSKYGGVNNP
+1655 SANSKYGGINNP

-1682 ADLRVQKGEYLEV
+1682 EDLRVQKGEYLEV
-1695 HIILRVTKDNEGKI
+1695 HIILKVTKNSEGKI

-1742 RDSKPGNANP
+1742 RDSKPGNGNP
-1752 TEDREYWEDDEDKA
+1752 TEEKEYREDDEDKA

-1773 SESANSGESTDG
+1773 SESSNSGDSTDG
-1785 QDDIKRDDNGNII
+1785 QDNIKKDDDGNIR

-1805 GNVWEDLKTTQNI
+1805 GNVWEDLKTTKNI

-1902 TEEQLLQDSNL
+1902 TEEQLLQDADL

-1922 ISTEDIYNKDGTET
+1922 ISTEDIYNKEGTET
-1936 TYEDVEIMLVV
+1936 TYEDVEIMLVADV
-1947 DTSGSMNGSIENIKN
+1947 SGSMNGSIDNIKN

-1969 GIANKLPKIKI
+1969 GIASKLPKIKI

-1998 VNRLKREIE
+1998 TNKLKREIE
-2007 KLSSNGETAIAYGL
+2007 KLNAKGETAIAYGL
-2021 DDAINSYSGSSKKRI
+2021 DNALNSYSSEAKKKI
-2036 MIVLT
+2036 MLVLT

-2053 IKKVED
+2053 IKKVEEVTD
-2059 VSDNNKINLIT
+2059 SNKINLIT

-2075 NDEIFG
+2075 NDDIFG
-2081 TEAEPRRGTV
+2081 TESEPRRGTV

-2099 NNIIEKVSNLVKE
+2099 NAIIEKVSNLVKE
-2112 ESQLEDKKSSS
+2112 ESQLENKKSSS
-2123 KDIEG
+2123 KDLEG
-2128 NEETPGTR
+2128 NEKTPGTR
-2136 AYSINKYK
+2136 VYSINKYK

-2155 VENIKNLSGTE
+2155 VENIKKLSGTE
-2166 RAQRIKTLAE
+2166 REERIKTLAK

-2193 IKISNIH
+2193 VKKSNIH

-2220 TAIKIVLSDNT
+2220 TAIKVVLSDNT

-2236 SKGISKNVMGL
+2236 SKGMSKNVMGL
-2247 DVADAPV
+2247 DVQNAPV

-2268 IVDYKVKVKNEG
+2268 IVDYKVKVRNEG

-2307 TSKNML
+2307 TSRNML
-2313 YRNSEISWDEV
+2313 YRNSDISWDEV

-2330 GIITEEATKALK
+2330 GMITDEAKKVLK
-2342 EENMKTYQTEGLG
+2342 EEDMKTYQTEGLG
-2355 IELYPLGSKEVAEKK
+2355 IELYPLGSKEVEEKK
-2370 GSAEVNVIVTLSKII
+2370 GSAEVDVIITLSKII

-2402 VERENTVGHR
+2402 VERENTAGHR
-2412 AESEVPGNYVPD
+2412 SETEIPGNYVPD

-2437 IIITK
+2437 IIISK
-2442 PLGENQST
+2442 PLGENKST

-2455 AIAIGIVAIITI
+2455 AIATGIVVIIGVVLI
-2467 AIIKKIK
+2467 QRKKK
-2474 K
+2474 